1 MKVINSKLA
10 AIGLAAFVF
19 ASCSDSNSDPTGGE
33 TGVKPEVNSVELTAS
48 TPSSV
53 INYKNSTANA
63 RKFFASRG
71 ASATDFV
78 TTMPDFPKK
87 PKVIK
92 ELNAATDLVY
102 SESNPTNTYV
112 IKNNNKLDFTGHKI
126 QGVTIFV
133 SGDCKMTYDESL
145 GGNTIV
151 LAKGASLEYTGT
163 GSMIKA
169 TDKVYGAAS
178 CIIKANKAKK
188 AENATRA
195 DDATTTETATPAESI
210 VVEGQLYAAWEGQG
224 EKDKLHGGFGAVKAS
239 VNPLQKITFKS
250 GAKAFID
257 GSIRATDLTIEDG
270 AVVTATRNILN
281 ATKVDLAGAL
291 KVGGFCKSENLN
303 ITGLLDASDANA
315 VVKVTKQLNLENGS
329 LIKANYV
336 NVTNNTYKGEKD
348 HKVIDKVGEAQ
359 LNLKNGGQIQIADLG
374 VINVNNLTTDNASA
388 AQIELQG
395 DNAVAVIKADN
406 FTNNGDAAINAFAT
420 PGTNSVLLLQMS
432 RCFMGT
438 TQMPSSGDLDIS
450 ASYLDYD
457 KATSGALVE
466 PKDENKEQYGYI
478 LSDEAKKASATPKLD
493 LVASFGENNGMSA
506 SCIQT
511 VGNYVYVSY
520 HTYGNGK
527 TNLKGGLEVLHM
539 ADNKLTGDQ
548 VVNGTV
554 GMDINHV
561 MVDNNKAY
569 IAATDINKG
578 AFLGV
583 VPLENNV
590 YSTNMT
596 QYVLDALN
604 KNNGIDANCVVK
616 YGDNIVMSSTRGY
629 EFYDKE
635 FGHTYF
641 QTTADAKGLA
651 SANSNLYSL
660 LATGKNTTGT
670 VNVFNGIDLRQE
682 KATTTF
688 TTKGNV
694 GPEDGKNTVAVDGTD
709 IYVCQGEEGL
719 VRYNANGDKVWA
731 YKVPTIANQ
740 KSEKFGSVK
749 GYCNGVVISGN
760 YVYVA
765 AGGYGVVVLN
775 KADGKELCHR
785 TAFNGFL
792 ENGKWANPN
801 SANYVTIGQDGYIYV
816 AYGKSRVQVFKLTQ
830 TKK

>member
-19 ASCSDSNSDPTGGE
+19 ASCSDSNSDPTGGD
-33 TGVKPEVNSVELTAS
+33 GVKPEVNSVELTAS

-78 TTMPDFPKK
+78 TTMPDFPTK
-87 PKVIK
+87 PQLIK
-92 ELNAATDLVY
+92 ELTKATDLVF
-102 SESNPTNTYV
+102 SEGNPTNTYI
-112 IKNNNKLDFTGHKI
+112 IKNQKKLDFTGKEI
-126 QGVTIFV
+126 KGVTIFV
-133 SGDCKMTYDESL
+133 SGDCKMTYDKSL

-163 GSMIKA
+163 GSMIQA

-178 CIIKANKAKK
+178 SIIKATN
-188 AENATRA
+188 NN
-195 DDATTTETATPAESI
+195 I
-210 VVEGQLYAAWEGQG
+210 VVEGELYAAWEGQG
-224 EKDKLHGGFGAVKAS
+224 EQDKLHGGFGAVESK
-239 VNPLQKITFKS
+239 VNPTQNITFKS

-257 GSIRATDLTIEDG
+257 GSIRAKNLTIEDG

-303 ITGLLDASDANA
+303 ITGLLDASATNA
-315 VVKVTKQLNLENGS
+315 VVKVTKQLNLEDGS

-336 NVTNNTYKGEKD
+336 NVTDNTYEGTKNDKD
-348 HKVIDKVGEAQ
+348 VVKVGDAQ
-359 LNLKNGGQIQIADLG
+359 LNLKKGGQIQIADLG

-388 AQIELQG
+388 AQIQLQG
-395 DNAVAVIKADN
+395 NDAVAVIKADN
-406 FTNNGDAAINAFAT
+406 FTNNGDATINAFAT

-432 RCFMGT
+432 KCFMGT
-438 TQMPSSGDLDIS
+438 TQMPSSGDLDIT

-457 KATSGALVE
+457 KATSGQLVIR
-466 PKDENKEQYGYI
+466 KDESKEQYGYT
-478 LSDEAKKASATPKLD
+478 LSAEAKNAKATPKLD
-493 LVASFGENNGMSA
+493 LVASFGDNNGMSA

-520 HTYGNGK
+520 HTHGNGK

-539 ADNKLTGDQ
+539 ADNKLVGDQ
-548 VVNGTV
+548 AVQGNTSI
-554 GMDINHV
+554 DINHV

-569 IAATDINKG
+569 IAATDIDKG

-604 KNNGIDANCVVK
+604 KKNGIDANCVVK

-629 EFYDKE
+629 EFYDSN

-651 SANSNLYSL
+651 SANGNLYSL

-670 VNVFNGIDLRQE
+670 VNVFNGIDLRQD
-682 KATTTF
+682 KTTTSF
-688 TTKGNV
+688 TTDGNV

-719 VRYNANGDKVWA
+719 VRYDATGKKVWS
-731 YKVPTIANQ
+731 YKVPVIANQ
-740 KSEKFGSVK
+740 ESEKYGSVK
-749 GYCNGVVISGN
+749 GYCNGVAISGD

-792 ENGKWANPN
+792 ENGKWKNPN

>member
-1 MKVINSKLA
+1 MKVFNSKLA

-19 ASCSDSNSDPTGGE
+19 ASCSDNTSDPTGGE
-33 TGVKPEVNSVELTAS
+33 GVKSEVNSVELTAL

-53 INYKNSTANA
+53 INYKNSTAMA
-63 RKFFASRG
+63 RKFFATRG

-78 TTMPDFPKK
+78 TAMPDFPTKQG
-87 PKVIK
+87 VIK
-92 ELNAATDLVY
+92 DQTKATDLVFD
-102 SESNPTNTYV
+102 ESNPTNTYV
-112 IKNNNKLDFTGHKI
+112 IKHNNKLDFTGKKI
-126 QGVTIFV
+126 QGVTIFI
-133 SGDCKMTYDESL
+133 SGDCKMTYDKSL

-151 LAKGASLEYTGT
+151 LAKGATLEYTGT
-163 GSMIKA
+163 GSMIQA

-178 CIIKANKAKK
+178 SIIKATND
-188 AENATRA
+188 N
-195 DDATTTETATPAESI
+195 I
-210 VVEGQLYAAWEGQG
+210 VVEGELYAAWEGQG
-224 EKDKLHGGFGAVKAS
+224 EEDILHGGFGAVESK
-239 VNPLQKITFKS
+239 VNPTQNITFKS
-250 GAKAFID
+250 GAKAYID
-257 GSIRATDLTIEDG
+257 GSIRAKNLTIEDG

-291 KVGGFCKSENLN
+291 KVGGFCKTGNLN
-303 ITGLLDASDANA
+303 ITGLLDASNANA

-336 NVTNNTYKGEKD
+336 NVTDNTYSGDKGNK
-348 HKVIDKVGEAQ
+348 KVVKVGEAE

-374 VINVNNLTTDNASA
+374 VVNVNNLVTDNASA
-388 AQIELQG
+388 AQIQLQG

-406 FTNNGDAAINAFAT
+406 FTNNGDATINAFAT

-432 RCFMGT
+432 KCFMGT
-438 TQMPSSGDLDIS
+438 TLMPSSGDLDIS

-457 KATSGALVE
+457 KATSGALIE
-466 PKDENKEQYGYI
+466 PKDEDNEQYGYI

-548 VVNGTV
+548 VVNGKA

-590 YSTNMT
+590 YSTTMT
-596 QYVLDALN
+596 QYVLDAVN
-604 KNNGIDANCVVK
+604 KKNGFDANCVVK

-651 SANSNLYSL
+651 SANGNLYSL

-670 VNVFNGIDLRQE
+670 VNVFNGIDLRQD
-682 KATTTF
+682 KTTTSF
-688 TTKGNV
+688 TTDGNV
-694 GPEDGKNTVAVDGTD
+694 GPENGKNTVAVDGTD
-709 IYVCQGEEGL
+709 IYVCQGERGI
-719 VRYNANGDKVWA
+719 VRYNAKGEKVWD
-731 YKVPTIANQ
+731 YTVPTIANQ
-740 KSEKFGSVK
+740 KSEKYGNVK
-749 GYCNGVVISGN
+749 GYCNGVAISGN

-775 KADGKELCHR
+775 KADGKEVCHR

>member
-1 MKVINSKLA
+1 MKVFNSTLA

-19 ASCSDSNSDPTGGE
+19 ASCSDNTSDPTGGD
-33 TGVKPEVNSVELTAS
+33 GVKSEVNSVELTAL

-53 INYKNSTANA
+53 INYKNSTAMA
-63 RKFFASRG
+63 RKFFATRG

-78 TTMPDFPKK
+78 TAMPGFPTK
-87 PKVIK
+87 PNVIK
-92 ELNAATDLVY
+92 ELNGATDLVFN
-102 SESNPTNTYV
+102 ENNPTNTYI
-112 IKNNNKLDFTGHKI
+112 IKNKNKLDFTGREIK
-126 QGVTIFV
+126 GVTIFV
-133 SGDCKMTYDESL
+133 SGDCKMTYDKSL

-151 LAKGASLEYTGT
+151 LEKGATLEYTGT
-163 GSMIKA
+163 GSMIQA

-178 CIIKANKAKK
+178 SIIKATNSNK
-188 AENATRA
+188 N
-195 DDATTTETATPAESI
+195 I
-210 VVEGQLYAAWEGQG
+210 VVEGELYAAWEGQG
-224 EKDKLHGGFGAVKAS
+224 EQDKLHGGFGAVESK
-239 VNPLQKITFKS
+239 VNPTQNITFKS
-250 GAKAFID
+250 GAKAYID
-257 GSIRATDLTIEDG
+257 GSIRAKNLTIEDG

-303 ITGLLDASDANA
+303 ITGLLDATDKNA
-315 VVKVTKQLNLENGS
+315 VVKVTKQLNLEDGS

-336 NVTNNTYKGEKD
+336 NVTDNTYEGTKNDKD
-348 HKVIDKVGEAQ
+348 VVKVGDAQ
-359 LNLKNGGQIQIADLG
+359 LNLKKGGKIEIADLG

-406 FTNNGDAAINAFAT
+406 FTNNGDATINAFAT

-432 RCFMGT
+432 KCFMGT

-457 KATSGALVE
+457 KATSGQLVIR
-466 PKDENKEQYGYI
+466 KDETKEQYGYT
-478 LSDEAKKASATPKLD
+478 LSEEAKNASATPKLD
-493 LVASFGENNGMSA
+493 LVASFGNNNGMSA

-539 ADNKLTGDQ
+539 ENNKLVSDQ
-548 VVNGTV
+548 AVNGTT
-554 GMDINHV
+554 GLDINHV

-569 IAATDINKG
+569 IAATDIDKG

-590 YSTNMT
+590 YSTTMT
-596 QYVLDALN
+596 QYVLDAVN
-604 KNNGIDANCVVK
+604 KKNGIDANCVVK

-651 SANSNLYSL
+651 SANGNLYSL

-719 VRYNANGDKVWA
+719 VRYNANGEKVWS
-731 YKVPTIANQ
+731 YKVPTIANTN
-740 KSEKFGSVK
+740 SEKYGNVK
-749 GYCNGVVISGN
+749 GYCNGVAISGD

-775 KADGKELCHR
+775 KKDGTELCHR
-785 TAFNGFL
+785 IAFNGFL

>member
-19 ASCSDSNSDPTGGE
+19 ASCSDSNSDPTGGD
-33 TGVKPEVNSVELTAS
+33 GVKPEVNSVELTAS

-53 INYKNSTANA
+53 INYKNSTAMA

-78 TTMPDFPKK
+78 NAMPAFPTK
-87 PKVIK
+87 PSLIK
-92 ELNAATDLVY
+92 ELNAATDLVFN
-102 SESNPTNTYV
+102 ESNPTNTYV
-112 IKNNNKLDFTGHKI
+112 IKNQKKLDFTGREIK
-126 QGVTIFV
+126 GVTIFV
-133 SGDCKMTYDESL
+133 SGDCKMTYDKSL

-163 GSMIKA
+163 GSMIQA

-178 CIIKANKAKK
+178 SIIKATGN
-188 AENATRA
+188 NN
-195 DDATTTETATPAESI
+195 I
-210 VVEGQLYAAWEGQG
+210 VVEGELYASWEGQG
-224 EKDKLHGGFGAVKAS
+224 EEDMLHGGFGAVESK
-239 VNPLQKITFKS
+239 VNPTQNITFKS
-250 GAKAFID
+250 GAKAYID
-257 GSIRATDLTIEDG
+257 GSIRAKNLTIEDG

-303 ITGLLDASDANA
+303 ITGLLDASATNA
-315 VVKVTKQLNLENGS
+315 VVKVTKQLNLEDGS

-336 NVTNNTYKGEKD
+336 NVTDNTYEGTKNDKD
-348 HKVIDKVGEAQ
+348 VVKVGDAQ
-359 LNLKNGGQIQIADLG
+359 LNLKKGGQIQIADLG

-388 AQIELQG
+388 AQIQLQG
-395 DNAVAVIKADN
+395 NDAVAVIKADN
-406 FTNNGDAAINAFAT
+406 FTNNGDATINAFAT

-432 RCFMGT
+432 KCFMGT
-438 TQMPSSGDLDIS
+438 TQMPSSGDLDIT

-457 KATSGALVE
+457 KATSGQLVIR
-466 PKDENKEQYGYI
+466 KDESKEQYGYT
-478 LSDEAKKASATPKLD
+478 LSAEAKNAKATPKLD
-493 LVASFGENNGMSA
+493 LVASFGDNNGMSA

-520 HTYGNGK
+520 HTHGNGK

-539 ADNKLTGDQ
+539 ADNKLVGDQ
-548 VVNGTV
+548 AVQGNTSI
-554 GMDINHV
+554 DINHV

-569 IAATDINKG
+569 IAATDIDKG

-604 KNNGIDANCVVK
+604 KKNGIDANCVVK

-629 EFYDKE
+629 EFYDSN

-651 SANSNLYSL
+651 SANGNLYSL

-670 VNVFNGIDLRQE
+670 VNVFNGIDLRQD
-682 KATTTF
+682 KTTTSF
-688 TTKGNV
+688 TTDGNV

-719 VRYNANGDKVWA
+719 VRYDANGKKVWS
-731 YKVPTIANQ
+731 YKVPVIANQ
-740 KSEKFGSVK
+740 KSEKYGNVK
-749 GYCNGVVISGN
+749 GYCNGVAISGD

-792 ENGKWANPN
+792 ENGKWKNPN

>member
-19 ASCSDSNSDPTGGE
+19 ASCSDSNSDPTGGD
-33 TGVKPEVNSVELTAS
+33 GVKPEVNSVELTAS

-78 TTMPDFPKK
+78 TTMPDFPTK
-87 PKVIK
+87 PQLIK
-92 ELNAATDLVY
+92 ELTKATDLVF
-102 SESNPTNTYV
+102 SEGNPTNTYI
-112 IKNNNKLDFTGHKI
+112 IKNQKKLDFTGKEI
-126 QGVTIFV
+126 KGVTIFV
-133 SGDCKMTYDESL
+133 SGDCKMTYDKSL

-163 GSMIKA
+163 GSMIQA

-178 CIIKANKAKK
+178 SIIKATN
-188 AENATRA
+188 NN
-195 DDATTTETATPAESI
+195 I
-210 VVEGQLYAAWEGQG
+210 VVEGELYASWEGQG
-224 EKDKLHGGFGAVKAS
+224 EEDMLHGGFGAVESK
-239 VNPLQKITFKS
+239 VNPTQNITFKS
-250 GAKAFID
+250 GAKAYID
-257 GSIRATDLTIEDG
+257 GSIRAKNLTIEDG

-303 ITGLLDASDANA
+303 ITGLLDASATNA
-315 VVKVTKQLNLENGS
+315 VVKVTKQLNLEDGS

-336 NVTNNTYKGEKD
+336 NVTDNTYEGTKNDKD
-348 HKVIDKVGEAQ
+348 VVKVGDAQ
-359 LNLKNGGQIQIADLG
+359 LNLKKGGQIQIADLG

-388 AQIELQG
+388 AQIQLQG
-395 DNAVAVIKADN
+395 NDAVAVIKADN
-406 FTNNGDAAINAFAT
+406 FTNNGDATINAFAT

-432 RCFMGT
+432 KCFMGT
-438 TQMPSSGDLDIS
+438 TQMPSSGDLDIT

-457 KATSGALVE
+457 KATSGQLVIR
-466 PKDENKEQYGYI
+466 KDESKEQYGYT
-478 LSDEAKKASATPKLD
+478 LSAEAKNAKATPKLD
-493 LVASFGENNGMSA
+493 LVASFGDNNGMSA

-520 HTYGNGK
+520 HTHGNGK

-539 ADNKLTGDQ
+539 ADNKLVGDQ
-548 VVNGTV
+548 AVQGNTSI
-554 GMDINHV
+554 DINHV

-569 IAATDINKG
+569 IAATDIDKG

-604 KNNGIDANCVVK
+604 KKNGIDANCVVK

-629 EFYDKE
+629 EFYDSN

-651 SANSNLYSL
+651 SANGNLYSL

-670 VNVFNGIDLRQE
+670 VNVFNGIDLRQD
-682 KATTTF
+682 KTTTSF
-688 TTKGNV
+688 TTDGNV

-719 VRYNANGDKVWA
+719 VRYDANGKKVWS
-731 YKVPTIANQ
+731 YKVPVIANQ
-740 KSEKFGSVK
+740 KSEKYGNVK
-749 GYCNGVVISGN
+749 GYCNGVAISGD

-792 ENGKWANPN
+792 ENGKWKNPN

>member
-19 ASCSDSNSDPTGGE
+19 ASCSDSNSDPTGGD
-33 TGVKPEVNSVELTAS
+33 GVKPEVNSVELTAS

-53 INYKNSTANA
+53 INYKNSTAMA
-63 RKFFASRG
+63 RKFFATRG
-71 ASATDFV
+71 ASATNFV
-78 TTMPDFPKK
+78 TAMPDFPTK
-87 PKVIK
+87 PNVIK
-92 ELNAATDLVY
+92 ELNAATDLIY
-102 SESNPTNTYV
+102 SKDNPTNTYV
-112 IKNNNKLDFTGHKI
+112 IKNQNKLDFTGKKI
-126 QGVTIFV
+126 QGVTIFI
-133 SGDCKMTYDESL
+133 SGDCKMTYNESL

-151 LAKGASLEYTGT
+151 LAKGAILEYTGT
-163 GSMIKA
+163 GSMIQA

-178 CIIKANKAKK
+178 SIIKATNS
-188 AENATRA
+188 NNN
-195 DDATTTETATPAESI
+195 I
-210 VVEGQLYAAWEGQG
+210 VVEGELYASWEGQG
-224 EKDKLHGGFGAVKAS
+224 EENILHGGFGAVESK
-239 VNPLQKITFKS
+239 VNPTQNITFKS
-250 GAKAFID
+250 GAKAYID
-257 GSIRATDLTIEDG
+257 GSIRAKNLTIEDG

-303 ITGLLDASDANA
+303 ITGLLDASKANA

-374 VINVNNLTTDNASA
+374 VINVNNLVTDNASA

-395 DNAVAVIKADN
+395 KDAVAVIKADN
-406 FTNNGDAAINAFAT
+406 FTNNGDATIKAFAT

-432 RCFMGT
+432 KCFMGT

-457 KATSGALVE
+457 KATDGALVE
-466 PKDENKEQYGYI
+466 RKDEANEQYGYI
-478 LSDEAKKASATPKLD
+478 LSKDAKNAKATPKLD
-493 LVASFGENNGMSA
+493 LVASFGDNNGMSA

-520 HTYGNGK
+520 HTHGNGK

-539 ADNKLTGDQ
+539 ADNKLVGDQ
-548 VVNGTV
+548 AVQGNTSI
-554 GMDINHV
+554 DINHV
-561 MVDNNKAY
+561 MVDNNNAY

-604 KNNGIDANCVVK
+604 KKNGIDANCVVK

-629 EFYDKE
+629 EFYDSN

-651 SANSNLYSL
+651 SANGNLYSL

-670 VNVFNGIDLRQE
+670 VNVFNGIDLSQG

-688 TTKGNV
+688 TTNGNV

-719 VRYNANGDKVWA
+719 VRYDANGKKVWS
-731 YKVPTIANQ
+731 YKVPVIANQ
-740 KSEKFGSVK
+740 KSEKYGNVK
-749 GYCNGVVISGN
+749 GYCNGVAISGN

-792 ENGKWANPN
+792 ENSKWANPN

-830 TKK
+830 TKH

>member
-1 MKVINSKLA
+1 MKVFNSTLA

-19 ASCSDSNSDPTGGE
+19 ASCSDNTSDPTGGE
-33 TGVKPEVNSVELTAS
+33 GVKSEVNSVELTAL

-53 INYKNSTANA
+53 INYKNSTAMA
-63 RKFFASRG
+63 RKFFATRG

-78 TTMPDFPKK
+78 TAMPDFPTK
-87 PKVIK
+87 PGVIK
-92 ELNAATDLVY
+92 GLPKATDLVFN
-102 SESNPTNTYV
+102 ESNPTNTY
-112 IKNNNKLDFTGHKI
+112 IIENQNKLDFTGKKI

-133 SGDCKMTYDESL
+133 KGDCKMTYDKSL

-151 LAKGASLEYTGT
+151 LAKGATLEYTGT
-163 GSMIKA
+163 GSMIQA

-178 CIIKANKAKK
+178 SIIKATNSNK
-188 AENATRA
+188 N
-195 DDATTTETATPAESI
+195 I
-210 VVEGQLYAAWEGQG
+210 VVEGELYASWEGQG
-224 EKDKLHGGFGAVKAS
+224 EEDILHGGFGAVESK
-239 VNPLQKITFKS
+239 VNPTQNITFKS

-257 GSIRATDLTIEDG
+257 GSIRAKNLTIEDG

-291 KVGGFCKSENLN
+291 KVGGFCKTGNLN
-303 ITGLLDASDANA
+303 ITGLLDASNANA

-336 NVTNNTYKGEKD
+336 NVTDNTYSGDKGNK
-348 HKVIDKVGEAQ
+348 KVVKVGEAE

-374 VINVNNLTTDNASA
+374 VVNVNNLVTDNASA
-388 AQIELQG
+388 AQIQLQG

-406 FTNNGDAAINAFAT
+406 FTNNGDATINAFAT

-432 RCFMGT
+432 KCFIGT
-438 TQMPSSGDLDIS
+438 TLMPSSGDLDIS

-457 KATSGALVE
+457 KATSGALIE
-466 PKDENKEQYGYI
+466 PKDEDNEQYGYI

-548 VVNGTV
+548 VVNGKA

-590 YSTNMT
+590 YSTTMT
-596 QYVLDALN
+596 QYVLDAVN
-604 KNNGIDANCVVK
+604 KKNGFDANCVVK

-651 SANSNLYSL
+651 SANGNLYSL

-670 VNVFNGIDLRQE
+670 VNVFNGIDLRQD
-682 KATTTF
+682 KTTTSF
-688 TTKGNV
+688 TTDGNV
-694 GPEDGKNTVAVDGTD
+694 GPENGKNTVAVDGTD
-709 IYVCQGEEGL
+709 IYVCQGERGI
-719 VRYNANGDKVWA
+719 VRYNANGEKVWD
-731 YKVPTIANQ
+731 YTVPTIANQ
-740 KSEKFGSVK
+740 KSEKYGNVK
-749 GYCNGVVISGN
+749 GYCNGVAISGN

-775 KADGKELCHR
+775 KADGKEVCHR

>member
-19 ASCSDSNSDPTGGE
+19 ASCSDSNSDPTGGD
-33 TGVKPEVNSVELTAS
+33 GVKPEVNSVELTAS

-53 INYKNSTANA
+53 INYKNSTAMA

-78 TTMPDFPKK
+78 TAMPDFPTK
-87 PKVIK
+87 PQLIK
-92 ELNAATDLVY
+92 ELTKATDLVF
-102 SESNPTNTYV
+102 SEGNPTNTYI
-112 IKNNNKLDFTGHKI
+112 IKNQKKLDFTGKEI
-126 QGVTIFV
+126 KGVTIFV
-133 SGDCKMTYDESL
+133 SGDCKMTYDKSL

-163 GSMIKA
+163 GSMIQA

-178 CIIKANKAKK
+178 SIIKATN
-188 AENATRA
+188 NN
-195 DDATTTETATPAESI
+195 I
-210 VVEGQLYAAWEGQG
+210 VVEGELYAAWEGQG
-224 EKDKLHGGFGAVKAS
+224 EEDMLHGGFGAVESK
-239 VNPLQKITFKS
+239 VNPTQNITFKS
-250 GAKAFID
+250 GAKAYID
-257 GSIRATDLTIEDG
+257 GSIRAKNLTIEDG

-303 ITGLLDASDANA
+303 ITGLLDASATNA
-315 VVKVTKQLNLENGS
+315 VVKVTKQLNLEDGS

-336 NVTNNTYKGEKD
+336 NVTDNTYEGTKNDKD
-348 HKVIDKVGEAQ
+348 VVKVGDAQ
-359 LNLKNGGQIQIADLG
+359 LNLKKGGQIQIADLG

-388 AQIELQG
+388 AQIQLQG
-395 DNAVAVIKADN
+395 NDAVAVIKADN
-406 FTNNGDAAINAFAT
+406 FTNNGDATINAFAT

-432 RCFMGT
+432 KCFMGT
-438 TQMPSSGDLDIS
+438 TQMPSSGDLDIT

-457 KATSGALVE
+457 KATSGQLVIR
-466 PKDENKEQYGYI
+466 KDESKEQYGYT
-478 LSDEAKKASATPKLD
+478 LSAEAKNAKATPKLD
-493 LVASFGENNGMSA
+493 LVASFGDNNGMSA

-520 HTYGNGK
+520 HTHGNGK

-539 ADNKLTGDQ
+539 ADNKLVGDQ
-548 VVNGTV
+548 AVQGNTSI
-554 GMDINHV
+554 DINHV

-569 IAATDINKG
+569 IAATDIDKG

-604 KNNGIDANCVVK
+604 KKNGIDANCVVK

-651 SANSNLYSL
+651 SANGNLYSL

-670 VNVFNGIDLRQE
+670 VNVFNGIDLRQD
-682 KATTTF
+682 KTTTSF
-688 TTKGNV
+688 TTDGNV
-694 GPEDGKNTVAVDGTD
+694 GPEDGKNTVAADGTD

-719 VRYNANGDKVWA
+719 VRYDANGKKVWS
-731 YKVPTIANQ
+731 YKVPVIANQ
-740 KSEKFGSVK
+740 ESEKYGSVK
-749 GYCNGVVISGN
+749 GYCNGVAIGGD

-792 ENGKWANPN
+792 ENGKWKNPN

>member
-1 MKVINSKLA
+1 MKVFNSKLA

-19 ASCSDSNSDPTGGE
+19 ASCSDNTSDPAGGD
-33 TGVKPEVNSVELTAS
+33 GVKSEVNSVELTAL

-53 INYKNSTANA
+53 INYKNSTAMA
-63 RKFFASRG
+63 RKFFATRG

-78 TTMPDFPKK
+78 TAMPDFPTK
-87 PKVIK
+87 PGVIK
-92 ELNAATDLVY
+92 DLPKATDLVFN
-102 SESNPTNTYV
+102 ESNPTNTYI
-112 IKNNNKLDFTGHKI
+112 IKNKKKLDFTGKKI

-133 SGDCKMTYDESL
+133 SGDCKMTYDKSL

-151 LAKGASLEYTGT
+151 LAKGATLEYTGT
-163 GSMIKA
+163 GSMIQA

-178 CIIKANKAKK
+178 SKI
-188 AENATRA
+188 NATN
-195 DDATTTETATPAESI
+195 SNNNI
-210 VVEGQLYAAWEGQG
+210 VVEGELYASWEGQG
-224 EKDKLHGGFGAVKAS
+224 EEDILHGGFGAVESK
-239 VNPLQKITFKS
+239 VNPTQNITFKS
-250 GAKAFID
+250 GAKAYID
-257 GSIRATDLTIEDG
+257 GSIRAKNLTIEDG

-291 KVGGFCKSENLN
+291 KVGGFCKTGNLN
-303 ITGLLDASDANA
+303 ITGLLDASNANA

-336 NVTNNTYKGEKD
+336 NVTDNTYSGDKGNK
-348 HKVIDKVGEAQ
+348 KVVKVGEAE
-359 LNLKNGGQIQIADLG
+359 LNLKKGGQIQIADLG
-374 VINVNNLTTDNASA
+374 VVNVNNLVTDNASA
-388 AQIELQG
+388 AQIQLQG

-406 FTNNGDAAINAFAT
+406 FTNNGDATINAFAT

-432 RCFMGT
+432 KCFMGT
-438 TQMPSSGDLDIS
+438 TLMPSSGDLDIS

-466 PKDENKEQYGYI
+466 PKDEDNEQYGYI

-548 VVNGTV
+548 VVNGKA

-590 YSTNMT
+590 YSTTMT

-604 KNNGIDANCVVK
+604 KKNGFDANCVVK

-651 SANSNLYSL
+651 SANGNLYSL
-660 LATGKNTTGT
+660 LATGKNTTGI
-670 VNVFNGIDLRQE
+670 VNVFNGIDLRQD
-682 KATTTF
+682 KATKTF
-688 TTKGNV
+688 TTDGNV
-694 GPEDGKNTVAVDGTD
+694 GPENGKNTVAVDGTD
-709 IYVCQGEEGL
+709 IYVCQGERGI
-719 VRYNANGDKVWA
+719 VRYNANGEKVWD
-731 YKVPTIANQ
+731 YTVPTIANQ
-740 KSEKFGSVK
+740 KSEKYGNVK
-749 GYCNGVVISGN
+749 GYCNGVAISGN

-775 KADGKELCHR
+775 KADGKEVCHR

>member
-1 MKVINSKLA
+1 MKVFNSTLA

-19 ASCSDSNSDPTGGE
+19 ASCSDNTSDPTGGD
-33 TGVKPEVNSVELTAS
+33 GVKSEVNSVELTAL

-53 INYKNSTANA
+53 INYKNSTAMA
-63 RKFFASRG
+63 RKFFATRG

-78 TTMPDFPKK
+78 TAMPGFPTK

-92 ELNAATDLVY
+92 DLTKATDLVFD
-102 SESNPTNTYV
+102 ESNPTNTYI
-112 IKNNNKLDFTGHKI
+112 IKNQYKLDFTGHKI

-133 SGDCKMTYDESL
+133 SGDCKMTYDKSL

-151 LAKGASLEYTGT
+151 LAKGATLEYTGT
-163 GSMIKA
+163 GSMIQA

-178 CIIKANKAKK
+178 SKIKATNSNK
-188 AENATRA
+188 N
-195 DDATTTETATPAESI
+195 I
-210 VVEGQLYAAWEGQG
+210 VVEGELYASWEGQG
-224 EKDKLHGGFGAVKAS
+224 EEDILHGGFGAVESK
-239 VNPLQKITFKS
+239 VNPTQNITFKS
-250 GAKAFID
+250 GAKAYID
-257 GSIRATDLTIEDG
+257 GSIRAKNLTIEDG

-291 KVGGFCKSENLN
+291 KVGGFCKTGNLN
-303 ITGLLDASDANA
+303 ITGLLDASNANA

-336 NVTNNTYKGEKD
+336 NVTDNTYSGDKGNK
-348 HKVIDKVGEAQ
+348 KVVKVGEAE
-359 LNLKNGGQIQIADLG
+359 LNLKKGGQIQIADLG
-374 VINVNNLTTDNASA
+374 VVNVNNLVTDNASD
-388 AQIELQG
+388 AQIKLQG

-406 FTNNGDAAINAFAT
+406 FTNNGDATINAFAT

-432 RCFMGT
+432 KCFMGT
-438 TQMPSSGDLDIS
+438 TLMPSSGDLDIS

-457 KATSGALVE
+457 KATSGALIE
-466 PKDENKEQYGYI
+466 PKDEDNEQYGYI

-548 VVNGTV
+548 VVNGKA

-590 YSTNMT
+590 YSTTMT
-596 QYVLDALN
+596 QYVLDAVN
-604 KNNGIDANCVVK
+604 KKNGFDANCVVK

-651 SANSNLYSL
+651 SANGNLYSL

-670 VNVFNGIDLRQE
+670 VNVFNGIDLRQD
-682 KATTTF
+682 KTTTSF
-688 TTKGNV
+688 TTDGNV
-694 GPEDGKNTVAVDGTD
+694 GPENGKNTVAVDGTD
-709 IYVCQGEEGL
+709 IYVCQGERGI
-719 VRYNANGDKVWA
+719 VRYNAKGEKVWD
-731 YKVPTIANQ
+731 YTVPTIANQ
-740 KSEKFGSVK
+740 KSEKYGNVK
-749 GYCNGVVISGN
+749 GYCNGVAISGN

-775 KADGKELCHR
+775 KADGKEVCHR

>member
-19 ASCSDSNSDPTGGE
+19 ASCSDSNSDPTGGD
-33 TGVKPEVNSVELTAS
+33 GVKPEVNSVELTAS

-78 TTMPDFPKK
+78 TTMPDFPTK
-87 PKVIK
+87 PQLIK
-92 ELNAATDLVY
+92 ELTKATDLVF
-102 SESNPTNTYV
+102 SEGNPTNTYI
-112 IKNNNKLDFTGHKI
+112 IKNQKKLDFTGKEI
-126 QGVTIFV
+126 KGVTIFV
-133 SGDCKMTYDESL
+133 SGDCKMTYDKSL

-163 GSMIKA
+163 GSMIQA

-178 CIIKANKAKK
+178 SIIKATN
-188 AENATRA
+188 NN
-195 DDATTTETATPAESI
+195 I
-210 VVEGQLYAAWEGQG
+210 VVEGELYAAWEGQG
-224 EKDKLHGGFGAVKAS
+224 EQDKLHGGFGAVESK
-239 VNPLQKITFKS
+239 VNPTQNITFKS

-257 GSIRATDLTIEDG
+257 GSIRAKNLTIEDG

-291 KVGGFCKSENLN
+291 KVGGFCKTGDLN
-303 ITGLLDASDANA
+303 ITGLLDATGENA

-374 VINVNNLTTDNASA
+374 VINVNNLVTDNASA
-388 AQIELQG
+388 AQIQLQG

-406 FTNNGDAAINAFAT
+406 FTNNGDATINAFAT

-432 RCFMGT
+432 KCFMGT

-457 KATSGALVE
+457 KATDGALVE
-466 PKDENKEQYGYI
+466 RKDEANEQYGYI
-478 LSDEAKKASATPKLD
+478 LSKDAKNAKATPKLD

-520 HTYGNGK
+520 HTHGNGK

-539 ADNKLTGDQ
+539 ADNKLVGDQ
-548 VVNGTV
+548 AVQGNTSI
-554 GMDINHV
+554 DINHV

-569 IAATDINKG
+569 IAATDIDKG

-604 KNNGIDANCVVK
+604 KKNGFDANCVVK

-629 EFYDKE
+629 EFYDNE

-641 QTTADAKGLA
+641 ETTADAKGLA
-651 SANSNLYSL
+651 SANGNLYSL

-670 VNVFNGIDLRQE
+670 VNVFNGIDLRQD
-682 KATTTF
+682 KATKTF
-688 TTKGNV
+688 TTNGNV

-719 VRYNANGDKVWA
+719 VRYDANGDKVWA

-740 KSEKFGSVK
+740 ESEKYGSVK
-749 GYCNGVVISGN
+749 GYCNGVAISGD

-775 KADGKELCHR
+775 KADGKEHCHR

-792 ENGKWANPN
+792 ENGKWKNPN

>member
-1 MKVINSKLA
+1 MKVFNSTLA

-19 ASCSDSNSDPTGGE
+19 ASCSDNTSDPTGGD
-33 TGVKPEVNSVELTAS
+33 GVKSEVNSVELTAL

-53 INYKNSTANA
+53 INYKNSTAMA
-63 RKFFASRG
+63 RKFFATRG

-78 TTMPDFPKK
+78 TAMPGFPTK
-87 PKVIK
+87 PNVIK
-92 ELNAATDLVY
+92 ELNATTDLVFN
-102 SESNPTNTYV
+102 ENNPTNTYI
-112 IKNNNKLDFTGHKI
+112 IKNKHKFDFTGKEI
-126 QGVTIFV
+126 KGVTIFV
-133 SGDCKMTYDESL
+133 SGDCKMTYDKSL

-151 LAKGASLEYTGT
+151 LEKGATLEYTGT
-163 GSMIKA
+163 GSMIQP

-178 CIIKANKAKK
+178 SAIKATN
-188 AENATRA
+188 NN
-195 DDATTTETATPAESI
+195 I
-210 VVEGQLYAAWEGQG
+210 VIEGELYAAWEGQG
-224 EKDKLHGGFGAVKAS
+224 EQDKLHGGFGAVESK
-239 VNPLQKITFKS
+239 VNPTQNITFKS
-250 GAKAFID
+250 GAKAYID
-257 GSIRATDLTIEDG
+257 GSIRAKNLTIEDG

-303 ITGLLDASDANA
+303 ITGLLDASNANA
-315 VVKVTKQLNLENGS
+315 VVKVTKQLNLEDGS

-336 NVTNNTYKGEKD
+336 NVTDNTYSGDKGNK
-348 HKVIDKVGEAQ
+348 KVVKVGDAQ
-359 LNLKNGGQIQIADLG
+359 LNLKKGGQIQIANLG
-374 VINVNNLTTDNASA
+374 VINVNNLVTDNASA
-388 AQIELQG
+388 AQIQLQG

-406 FTNNGDAAINAFAT
+406 FTNNGDATINAFAT

-432 RCFMGT
+432 KCFMGT

-466 PKDENKEQYGYI
+466 PKDEDNEQYGYI
-478 LSDEAKKASATPKLD
+478 LSEEAKKASATPKLD
-493 LVASFGENNGMSA
+493 LVASFGDNNGMSA

-548 VVNGTV
+548 VVNGKA

-590 YSTNMT
+590 YSTTMT

-604 KNNGIDANCVVK
+604 KKNKIDANCVVK

-629 EFYDKE
+629 EFYDNE

-651 SANSNLYSL
+651 SANGNLYSL

-670 VNVFNGIDLRQE
+670 VNVFNGIDLRQD
-682 KATTTF
+682 KATKSF
-688 TTKGNV
+688 TTNGNV

-709 IYVCQGEEGL
+709 IYVCQGERGI
-719 VRYNANGDKVWA
+719 VRYNANGEKVWD
-731 YKVPTIANQ
+731 YTVPTIANQ
-740 KSEKFGSVK
+740 KSEKYGNVK
-749 GYCNGVVISGN
+749 GYCNGVAISGN

-775 KADGKELCHR
+775 KADGKEVCHR

>member
-19 ASCSDSNSDPTGGE
+19 ASCSDSNSDPTGGD
-33 TGVKPEVNSVELTAS
+33 GVKPEVNSVELTAS

-53 INYKNSTANA
+53 INYKNSTAMA
-63 RKFFASRG
+63 RKFFATRG
-71 ASATDFV
+71 ASATNFV
-78 TTMPDFPKK
+78 TAMPDFPTK
-87 PKVIK
+87 PNVIK
-92 ELNAATDLVY
+92 ELNAATDLIY
-102 SESNPTNTYV
+102 SKDNPTNTYV
-112 IKNNNKLDFTGHKI
+112 IKNQNKLDFTGKKI
-126 QGVTIFV
+126 QGVTIFI
-133 SGDCKMTYDESL
+133 SGDCKMTYNESL

-151 LAKGASLEYTGT
+151 LAKGAILEYTGT
-163 GSMIKA
+163 GSMIQA

-178 CIIKANKAKK
+178 SIIKATNS
-188 AENATRA
+188 NNN
-195 DDATTTETATPAESI
+195 I
-210 VVEGQLYAAWEGQG
+210 VVEGELYASWEGQG
-224 EKDKLHGGFGAVKAS
+224 EENILHGGFGAVESK
-239 VNPLQKITFKS
+239 VNPTQNITFKS
-250 GAKAFID
+250 GAKAYID
-257 GSIRATDLTIEDG
+257 GSIRAKNLTIEDG

-303 ITGLLDASDANA
+303 ITGLLDASNANA

-374 VINVNNLTTDNASA
+374 VINVNNLVTDNASA

-395 DNAVAVIKADN
+395 KDAVAVIKADN
-406 FTNNGDAAINAFAT
+406 FTNNGDATIKAFAT

-432 RCFMGT
+432 KCFMGT

-457 KATSGALVE
+457 KATDGALVE
-466 PKDENKEQYGYI
+466 RKDEANEQYGYI
-478 LSDEAKKASATPKLD
+478 LSKDAKNAKATPKLD
-493 LVASFGENNGMSA
+493 LVASFGDNNGMSA

-520 HTYGNGK
+520 HTHGNGK

-539 ADNKLTGDQ
+539 ADNQLVGDQ
-548 VVNGTV
+548 AVNGNTEL
-554 GMDINHV
+554 DINHV

-590 YSTNMT
+590 YSTTMT

-604 KNNGIDANCVVK
+604 KKNGIDANCVVK

-629 EFYDKE
+629 EFYDSN

-651 SANSNLYSL
+651 SANGNLYSL

-670 VNVFNGIDLRQE
+670 VNVFNGIDLSQG

-688 TTKGNV
+688 TTNGNV

-719 VRYNANGDKVWA
+719 VRYDANGKKVWS
-731 YKVPTIANQ
+731 YKVPVIANQ
-740 KSEKFGSVK
+740 NSEKYGSVK
-749 GYCNGVVISGN
+749 GNCNGVAISGN

-775 KADGKELCHR
+775 KKDGTELCHR

-792 ENGKWANPN
+792 ENGKWAKAN

-830 TKK
+830 TKNNS

>member
-19 ASCSDSNSDPTGGE
+19 ASCSDSNSDPTGGD
-33 TGVKPEVNSVELTAS
+33 GVKPEVNSVELTAS

-53 INYKNSTANA
+53 INYKNSTAMA
-63 RKFFASRG
+63 RKFFATRG

-78 TTMPDFPKK
+78 TAMPGFPTK
-87 PKVIK
+87 PNVIK

-102 SESNPTNTYV
+102 SESNPTNTYI

-178 CIIKANKAKK
+178 CIIKATNS
-188 AENATRA
+188 NNN
-195 DDATTTETATPAESI
+195 I
-210 VVEGQLYAAWEGQG
+210 VVEGELYAAWEGQG
-224 EKDKLHGGFGAVKAS
+224 KQDLLHGGFGGVESK
-239 VNPLQKITFKS
+239 VNPTQNITFKS
-250 GAKAFID
+250 GAKAYID
-257 GSIRATDLTIEDG
+257 GSIRAKNLTIEDG

-291 KVGGFCKSENLN
+291 KVGGFCKSEDLN
-303 ITGLLDASDANA
+303 ITGLLDATGENA
-315 VVKVTKQLNLENGS
+315 VVKVTKQLNLEDGS
-329 LIKANYV
+329 LIKASYV

-348 HKVIDKVGEAQ
+348 NKVIDKVGEAQ
-359 LNLKNGGQIQIADLG
+359 LNLKKGGQIQIADLG
-374 VINVNNLTTDNASA
+374 VINVNNLTTDNASTG
-388 AQIELQG
+388 QIELQG
-395 DNAVAVIKADN
+395 KDAVAVIKADK
-406 FTNNGDAAINAFAT
+406 FTNNGDATINAFAT

-432 RCFMGT
+432 KCFMGD

-457 KATSGALVE
+457 KATDGALIE
-466 PKDENKEQYGYI
+466 RKDEANEQYGYK
-478 LSDEAKKASATPKLD
+478 LSDEAKKAKATPKLD
-493 LVASFGENNGMSA
+493 LVASFGDNNGMSA

-520 HTYGNGK
+520 HTHGNGHE
-527 TNLKGGLEVLHM
+527 NLKGGLEVLHM
-539 ADNKLTGDQ
+539 ADNQLVGDQ
-548 VVNGTV
+548 AVQGNTSI
-554 GMDINHV
+554 DINHV
-561 MVDNNKAY
+561 MIDNNNAY
-569 IAATDINKG
+569 IAATDLNKG

-604 KNNGIDANCVVK
+604 KKNGIDANCVVK

-629 EFYDKE
+629 EFYDNE

-651 SANSNLYSL
+651 SANGNLYSL

-670 VNVFNGIDLRQE
+670 VNVFNGIDLRQD
-682 KATTTF
+682 KATKTF
-688 TTKGNV
+688 ATNGNV

-709 IYVCQGEEGL
+709 IYVCQGENGL
-719 VRYNANGDKVWA
+719 VRYDANGKKVWA
-731 YKVPTIANQ
+731 YEVPAIHNQ
-740 KSEKFGSVK
+740 KSEKNGNVK
-749 GYCNGVVISGN
+749 GYCNGVAISGN

>member
-1 MKVINSKLA
+1 MKVFNSTLA

-19 ASCSDSNSDPTGGE
+19 ASCSDNTSDPTGGD
-33 TGVKPEVNSVELTAS
+33 GVKSEVNSVELTAL

-53 INYKNSTANA
+53 INYKNSTAMA
-63 RKFFASRG
+63 RKFFATRG

-78 TTMPDFPKK
+78 TAMPAFPTK

-92 ELNAATDLVY
+92 DLTKATDLVFD
-102 SESNPTNTYV
+102 ESNPTNTYI
-112 IKNNNKLDFTGHKI
+112 IKNQYKLDFTGHKI

-133 SGDCKMTYDESL
+133 SGDCKMTYDKSL

-151 LAKGASLEYTGT
+151 LAKGATLEYTGT
-163 GSMIKA
+163 GSMIQA

-178 CIIKANKAKK
+178 SAIKATND
-188 AENATRA
+188 N
-195 DDATTTETATPAESI
+195 I
-210 VVEGQLYAAWEGQG
+210 VVEGELYAAWEGQG
-224 EKDKLHGGFGAVKAS
+224 EQEILHGGFGAVESK
-239 VNPLQKITFKS
+239 VNPTQNITFKS
-250 GAKAFID
+250 GAKAYID
-257 GSIRATDLTIEDG
+257 GSIRAKNLTIEDG

-291 KVGGFCKSENLN
+291 KVGGFCKTGNLN
-303 ITGLLDASDANA
+303 ITGLLDASNANA
-315 VVKVTKQLNLENGS
+315 VVKVTKQLNLEDGS

-336 NVTNNTYKGEKD
+336 NVTDNTYSGDKGNK
-348 HKVIDKVGEAQ
+348 KVVKVGEAE
-359 LNLKNGGQIQIADLG
+359 LNLKKGGQIQIADLG
-374 VINVNNLTTDNASA
+374 VINVNNLVTDNASA
-388 AQIELQG
+388 AQIQLQG

-406 FTNNGDAAINAFAT
+406 FTNNGDATINAFAT

-432 RCFMGT
+432 KCFMGT
-438 TQMPSSGDLDIS
+438 TLMPSSGDLDIS

-457 KATSGALVE
+457 KATSGALIE
-466 PKDENKEQYGYI
+466 PKDEDNEQYGYI

-548 VVNGTV
+548 VVNGKA

-590 YSTNMT
+590 YSTTMT
-596 QYVLDALN
+596 QYVLDAVN
-604 KNNGIDANCVVK
+604 KKNGFDANCVVK

-651 SANSNLYSL
+651 SANGSLYSL
-660 LATGKNTTGT
+660 LAKGNNTTGT
-670 VNVFNGIDLRQE
+670 VNVFNGIDLRQD
-682 KATTTF
+682 KTTTSF
-688 TTKGNV
+688 TTDGNV
-694 GPEDGKNTVAVDGTD
+694 GPENGKNTVAVDGTD
-709 IYVCQGEEGL
+709 IYVCQGERGI
-719 VRYNANGDKVWA
+719 VRYNANGEKVWD
-731 YKVPTIANQ
+731 YTVPTIANQ
-740 KSEKFGSVK
+740 KSEKYGNVK
-749 GYCNGVVISGN
+749 GYCNGVAISGN

-775 KADGKELCHR
+775 KADGKEVCHR

>member
-1 MKVINSKLA
+1 MKVFNSKLA

-19 ASCSDSNSDPTGGE
+19 ASCSDNTSDPTDGE
-33 TGVKPEVNSVELTAS
+33 GVKSEVNSVELTAL

-53 INYKNSTANA
+53 INYKNSTAMA
-63 RKFFASRG
+63 RKFFATRG

-78 TTMPDFPKK
+78 TAMPDFPTK
-87 PKVIK
+87 PGVIK
-92 ELNAATDLVY
+92 DLPKATDLVFN
-102 SESNPTNTYV
+102 ESNPTNTYI
-112 IKNNNKLDFTGHKI
+112 IKNKKKLDFTGKKI

-133 SGDCKMTYDESL
+133 SGDCKMTYDKSL

-151 LAKGASLEYTGT
+151 LAKGATLEYTGT
-163 GSMIKA
+163 GSMIQA

-178 CIIKANKAKK
+178 SKI
-188 AENATRA
+188 NATN
-195 DDATTTETATPAESI
+195 SNNNI
-210 VVEGQLYAAWEGQG
+210 VIEGELYASWEGQG
-224 EKDKLHGGFGAVKAS
+224 EEDILHGGFGAVESK
-239 VNPLQKITFKS
+239 VNPTQNITFKS

-257 GSIRATDLTIEDG
+257 GSIRAKNLTIEDG

-291 KVGGFCKSENLN
+291 KVGGFCKTGNLN
-303 ITGLLDASDANA
+303 ITGLLDASNANA

-336 NVTNNTYKGEKD
+336 NVTDNTYSGDKGNK
-348 HKVIDKVGEAQ
+348 KVVKVGEAE

-374 VINVNNLTTDNASA
+374 VVNVNNLVTDNASA
-388 AQIELQG
+388 AQIQLQG

-406 FTNNGDAAINAFAT
+406 FTNNGDATINAFAT

-432 RCFMGT
+432 KCFMGT
-438 TQMPSSGDLDIS
+438 TLMPSSGDLDIS

-457 KATSGALVE
+457 KATSGALIE
-466 PKDENKEQYGYI
+466 PKDEDNEQYGYI

-548 VVNGTV
+548 VVNGKA
-554 GMDINHV
+554 GIDINHV

-590 YSTNMT
+590 YSTTMT
-596 QYVLDALN
+596 QYVLDAVN
-604 KNNGIDANCVVK
+604 KKNGFDANCVVK

-651 SANSNLYSL
+651 SANGNLYSL

-670 VNVFNGIDLRQE
+670 VNVFNGIDLRQD
-682 KATTTF
+682 KTTTSF
-688 TTKGNV
+688 TTDGNV
-694 GPEDGKNTVAVDGTD
+694 GPENGKNTVAVDGTD
-709 IYVCQGEEGL
+709 IYVCQGERGI
-719 VRYNANGDKVWA
+719 VRYNAKGEKVWD
-731 YKVPTIANQ
+731 YTVPTIANE
-740 KSEKFGSVK
+740 KSKKYGNVK
-749 GYCNGVVISGN
+749 GYCNGVAISGN

-775 KADGKELCHR
+775 KADGKEVCHR

>member
-1 MKVINSKLA
+1 MKVFNSKLA

-19 ASCSDSNSDPTGGE
+19 ASCSDNTSDPTGGD
-33 TGVKPEVNSVELTAS
+33 GVKSEVNSVELTAL

-53 INYKNSTANA
+53 INYKNSTAMA
-63 RKFFASRG
+63 RKFFATRG
-71 ASATDFV
+71 ASATNFV
-78 TTMPDFPKK
+78 TAMPDFPTK
-87 PKVIK
+87 PGVIK
-92 ELNAATDLVY
+92 DLPKATDLVFN
-102 SESNPTNTYV
+102 ESNPTNTY
-112 IKNNNKLDFTGHKI
+112 IIQNKNKLDFTGKKI

-133 SGDCKMTYDESL
+133 KGDCKMTYDKSL

-151 LAKGASLEYTGT
+151 LAKGATLEYTGT
-163 GSMIKA
+163 GSMIQA

-178 CIIKANKAKK
+178 SKI
-188 AENATRA
+188 NATN
-195 DDATTTETATPAESI
+195 SNNNI
-210 VVEGQLYAAWEGQG
+210 VVEGELYASWEGQG
-224 EKDKLHGGFGAVKAS
+224 EEDILHGGFGAVESK
-239 VNPLQKITFKS
+239 VNPTQNITFKS
-250 GAKAFID
+250 GAKAYID
-257 GSIRATDLTIEDG
+257 GSIRAKNLTIEDG

-291 KVGGFCKSENLN
+291 KVGGFCKTGNLN
-303 ITGLLDASDANA
+303 ITGLLDASNANA

-336 NVTNNTYKGEKD
+336 NVTDNTYSGDKGNK
-348 HKVIDKVGEAQ
+348 KVVKVGEAE
-359 LNLKNGGQIQIADLG
+359 LNLKKGGQIQIADLG
-374 VINVNNLTTDNASA
+374 VVNVNNLVTDNASD
-388 AQIELQG
+388 AQIKLQG

-406 FTNNGDAAINAFAT
+406 FTNNGDATINAFAT

-432 RCFMGT
+432 KCFMGT
-438 TQMPSSGDLDIS
+438 TLMPSSGDLDIS

-457 KATSGALVE
+457 KATSGALIE
-466 PKDENKEQYGYI
+466 PKDEDNEQYGYI

-548 VVNGTV
+548 VVNGKA

-590 YSTNMT
+590 YSTTMT
-596 QYVLDALN
+596 QYVLDAVN
-604 KNNGIDANCVVK
+604 KKNGFDANCVVK

-651 SANSNLYSL
+651 SANGNLYSL

-670 VNVFNGIDLRQE
+670 VNVFNGIDLRQD
-682 KATTTF
+682 KTTTSF
-688 TTKGNV
+688 TTDGNV
-694 GPEDGKNTVAVDGTD
+694 GPENGKNTVAVDGTD
-709 IYVCQGEEGL
+709 IYVCQGERGI
-719 VRYNANGDKVWA
+719 VRYNAKGEKVWD
-731 YKVPTIANQ
+731 YTVPTIANE
-740 KSEKFGSVK
+740 KSKKYGNVK
-749 GYCNGVVISGN
+749 GYCNGVAISGN

-775 KADGKELCHR
+775 KADGKEVCHR

>member
-10 AIGLAAFVF
+10 AIGLAAFAF
-19 ASCSDSNSDPTGGE
+19 ASCSDSNSDPTGGD
-33 TGVKPEVNSVELTAS
+33 GVKPEVNSVELTAS

-78 TTMPDFPKK
+78 TTMPDFPTK
-87 PKVIK
+87 PQLIK
-92 ELNAATDLVY
+92 ELTKATDLVF
-102 SESNPTNTYV
+102 SEGNPTNTYI
-112 IKNNNKLDFTGHKI
+112 IKNQKKLDFTGKEI
-126 QGVTIFV
+126 KGVTIFV
-133 SGDCKMTYDESL
+133 SGDCKMTYDKSL

-163 GSMIKA
+163 GSMIQA

-178 CIIKANKAKK
+178 SIIKATN
-188 AENATRA
+188 NN
-195 DDATTTETATPAESI
+195 I
-210 VVEGQLYAAWEGQG
+210 VVEGELYAAWEGQG
-224 EKDKLHGGFGAVKAS
+224 EQDKLHGGFGAVESK
-239 VNPLQKITFKS
+239 VNPTQNITFKS

-257 GSIRATDLTIEDG
+257 GSIRAKNLTIEDG

-291 KVGGFCKSENLN
+291 KVGGFCKTGDLN
-303 ITGLLDASDANA
+303 ITGLLDATGENA

-374 VINVNNLTTDNASA
+374 VINVNNLVTDNASA
-388 AQIELQG
+388 AQIQLQG

-406 FTNNGDAAINAFAT
+406 FTNNGDATINAFAT

-432 RCFMGT
+432 KCFMGT

-457 KATSGALVE
+457 KATDGALVE
-466 PKDENKEQYGYI
+466 RKDEANEQYGYI
-478 LSDEAKKASATPKLD
+478 LSKDAKNAKATPKLD

-520 HTYGNGK
+520 HTHGNGK

-539 ADNKLTGDQ
+539 ADNKLVGDQ
-548 VVNGTV
+548 AVQGNTSI
-554 GMDINHV
+554 DINHV

-569 IAATDINKG
+569 IAATDIDKG

-604 KNNGIDANCVVK
+604 KKNGFDANCVVK

-629 EFYDKE
+629 EFYDNE

-641 QTTADAKGLA
+641 ETTADAKGLA
-651 SANSNLYSL
+651 SANGNLYSL

-670 VNVFNGIDLRQE
+670 VNVFNGIDLRQD
-682 KATTTF
+682 KATKTF
-688 TTKGNV
+688 TTNGNV

-719 VRYNANGDKVWA
+719 VRYDANGDKVWA

-740 KSEKFGSVK
+740 ESEKYGSVK
-749 GYCNGVVISGN
+749 GYCNGVAISGD

-792 ENGKWANPN
+792 ENGKWKNPN

>member
-19 ASCSDSNSDPTGGE
+19 ASCSDSNSDPTGGD
-33 TGVKPEVNSVELTAS
+33 GVKPEVNSVELTAS

-53 INYKNSTANA
+53 INYKNSTAMA
-63 RKFFASRG
+63 RKFFATRG

-78 TTMPDFPKK
+78 NAMPEFPTK
-87 PKVIK
+87 PSLIK

-102 SESNPTNTYV
+102 SKDNPTNTYV

-151 LAKGASLEYTGT
+151 LAKGATLEYTGT

-178 CIIKANKAKK
+178 CIIKATNS
-188 AENATRA
+188 NNN
-195 DDATTTETATPAESI
+195 I
-210 VVEGQLYAAWEGQG
+210 VVEGELYAAWEGQG
-224 EKDKLHGGFGAVKAS
+224 KEDILHGGFGAVESK
-239 VNPLQKITFKS
+239 VNPTQNITFKS
-250 GAKAFID
+250 GAKAYID
-257 GSIRATDLTIEDG
+257 GSIRAKNLTIEDG

-281 ATKVDLAGAL
+281 ATNVDLAGAL
-291 KVGGFCKSENLN
+291 KVGGFCKTGDLN
-303 ITGLLDASDANA
+303 ITGLLDATGENA
-315 VVKVTKQLNLENGS
+315 VVKVTKQLNLEDGS
-329 LIKANYV
+329 LIKASYV

-348 HKVIDKVGEAQ
+348 NKVIDKVGEAQ
-359 LNLKNGGQIQIADLG
+359 LNLKKGGQIQIADLG
-374 VINVNNLTTDNASA
+374 VINVNYLTTDNASTG
-388 AQIELQG
+388 QIELQG
-395 DNAVAVIKADN
+395 KDAVAVIKADK
-406 FTNNGDAAINAFAT
+406 FTNNGDATINAFAT
-420 PGTNSVLLLQMS
+420 PGTNAVLLLQMS
-432 RCFMGT
+432 KCFKGT
-438 TQMPSSGDLDIS
+438 ELMPSSGDLDIS

-457 KATSGALVE
+457 KATDGKLVIR
-466 PKDENKEQYGYI
+466 KDETKEQYGYT
-478 LSDEAKKASATPKLD
+478 LSDEAKNAKATPKLD
-493 LVASFGENNGMSA
+493 LVASFGDNNGMSA

-520 HTYGNGK
+520 HTYGNGQ

-539 ADNKLTGDQ
+539 ADNKLVGDQ
-548 VVNGTV
+548 AVNGTK
-554 GMDINHV
+554 GLDINHV

-569 IAATDINKG
+569 IAATDLGKG

-629 EFYDKE
+629 EFYDSN

-651 SANSNLYSL
+651 SANGNLYSL

-670 VNVFNGIDLRQE
+670 VNVFNGIDLRQD
-682 KATTTF
+682 KATKTF
-688 TTKGNV
+688 STDGNV

-709 IYVCQGEEGL
+709 IYVCQGENGL
-719 VRYNANGDKVWA
+719 VRYNANGDMVWH
-731 YKVPTIANQ
+731 YKVPTIAKE
-740 KSEKFGSVK
+740 KSEKYGNVK
-749 GYCNGVVISGN
+749 GYCNGVAISGD

>member
-19 ASCSDSNSDPTGGE
+19 ASCSDSNSDPTGGD
-33 TGVKPEVNSVELTAS
+33 GVKPEVNSVELTAS

-78 TTMPDFPKK
+78 TTMPDFPTK
-87 PKVIK
+87 PQLIK
-92 ELNAATDLVY
+92 ELTKATDLVF
-102 SESNPTNTYV
+102 SEGNPTNTYI
-112 IKNNNKLDFTGHKI
+112 IKNQKKLDFTGKEI
-126 QGVTIFV
+126 KGVTIFV
-133 SGDCKMTYDESL
+133 SGDCKMTYDKSL

-163 GSMIKA
+163 GSMIQA

-178 CIIKANKAKK
+178 SIIKATN
-188 AENATRA
+188 NN
-195 DDATTTETATPAESI
+195 I
-210 VVEGQLYAAWEGQG
+210 VVEGELYAAWEGQG
-224 EKDKLHGGFGAVKAS
+224 EQDKLHGGFGAVESK
-239 VNPLQKITFKS
+239 VNPTQNITFKS

-257 GSIRATDLTIEDG
+257 GSIRAKNLTIEDG

-291 KVGGFCKSENLN
+291 KVGGFCKTGDLN
-303 ITGLLDASDANA
+303 ITGLLDATGENA

-374 VINVNNLTTDNASA
+374 VINVNNLVTDNASA

-395 DNAVAVIKADN
+395 KDAVAVIKADN
-406 FTNNGDAAINAFAT
+406 FTNNGDATIKAFAT

-432 RCFMGT
+432 KCFMGT

-457 KATSGALVE
+457 KATDGALVE
-466 PKDENKEQYGYI
+466 RKDEANEQYGYI
-478 LSDEAKKASATPKLD
+478 LSKDAKNAKATPKLD

-520 HTYGNGK
+520 HTHGNGK

-539 ADNKLTGDQ
+539 ADNKLVGDQ
-548 VVNGTV
+548 AVQGNTSI
-554 GMDINHV
+554 DINHV

-569 IAATDINKG
+569 IAATDIDKG

-604 KNNGIDANCVVK
+604 KKNGFDANCVVK

-629 EFYDKE
+629 EFYDNE

-641 QTTADAKGLA
+641 ETTADAKGLA
-651 SANSNLYSL
+651 SANGNLYSL

-670 VNVFNGIDLRQE
+670 VNVFNGIDLRQD
-682 KATTTF
+682 KATKTF
-688 TTKGNV
+688 TTNGNV

-719 VRYNANGDKVWA
+719 VRYDANGDKVWA

-740 KSEKFGSVK
+740 ESEKYGSVK
-749 GYCNGVVISGN
+749 GYCNGVAISGD

-792 ENGKWANPN
+792 ENGKWKNPN

>member
-1 MKVINSKLA
+1 MKVINSKIA

-19 ASCSDSNSDPTGGE
+19 ASCSDSNSDPNGGN
-33 TGVKPEVNSVELTAS
+33 TDGIKPEVSSVTLTA
-48 TPSSV
+48 TAPSSV

-63 RKFFASRG
+63 RKFFSTRG

-78 TTMPDFPKK
+78 TAMPEFPKK

-92 ELNAATDLVY
+92 EPKEATDLVY
-102 SESNPTNTYV
+102 SKDLPTNTYA
-112 IKNNNKLDFTGHKI
+112 ITNKKKLDFTGHKI

-133 SGDCKMTYDESL
+133 NGDCKMTYDASL

-151 LAKGASLEYTGT
+151 LAKGAILEFTGT
-163 GSMIKA
+163 GSMLQP

-178 CIIKANKAKK
+178 SIIKANN
-188 AENATRA
+188 ENKN
-195 DDATTTETATPAESI
+195 I
-210 VVEGQLYAAWEGQG
+210 VVEGELYASWEGQG
-224 EKDKLHGGFGAVKAS
+224 EKDQLHGGFGAVESK
-239 VNPLQKITFKS
+239 VNPTQNITFKKGS
-250 GAKAFID
+250 KVFID
-257 GSIRATDLTIEDG
+257 GSIRAKNLTIEDG

-303 ITGLLDASDANA
+303 ITGLLDASNANA
-315 VVKVTKQLNLENGS
+315 VVKVTKQLNLEDGS

-336 NVTNNTYKGEKD
+336 NVTDNTYEGTKNDKD
-348 HKVIDKVGEAQ
+348 VVKVGDAQ
-359 LNLKNGGQIQIADLG
+359 LNLKKGGQIQIADLG
-374 VINVNNLTTDNASA
+374 VINVNNLVTDNASA
-388 AQIELQG
+388 AQIQLQG
-395 DNAVAVIKADN
+395 NDAVAVVKADN
-406 FTNNGDAAINAFAT
+406 FTNNGDATIKAFAT

-432 RCFMGT
+432 KCFLGT

-466 PKDENKEQYGYI
+466 QKDENKEQYGYT
-478 LSDEAKKASATPKLD
+478 LSDEAKNAKATPKLD
-493 LVASFGENNGMSA
+493 LVASFGDNNGMSA

-520 HTYGNGK
+520 HTHGNGHE
-527 TNLKGGLEVLHM
+527 NLKGGLEVLHM
-539 ADNKLTGDQ
+539 ADNKLVGDQ
-548 VVNGTV
+548 AVQGNTSI
-554 GMDINHV
+554 DINHV
-561 MVDNNKAY
+561 MIDNNNAY
-569 IAATDINKG
+569 IAASDLNKG

-596 QYVLDALN
+596 QYVLDAVN
-604 KNNGIDANCVVK
+604 KKNGIDANCVVK

-651 SANSNLYSL
+651 SANGNLYSL

-670 VNVFNGIDLRQE
+670 VNVFNGIDLRQD
-682 KATTTF
+682 KATTSF
-688 TTKGNV
+688 TTNGNV

-709 IYVCQGEEGL
+709 IYVCQGENGL
-719 VRYNANGDKVWA
+719 VRYDANGKEVWS

-740 KSEKFGSVK
+740 KSEKYGNVK
-749 GYCNGVVISGN
+749 GYCNGVAISGD

-816 AYGKSRVQVFKLTQ
+816 AYGKSRVQVFKQTQ

>member
-1 MKVINSKLA
+1 MKVFNSKLA

-19 ASCSDSNSDPTGGE
+19 ASCSDNTSDPTGGD
-33 TGVKPEVNSVELTAS
+33 GVKSEVNSVELTAL

-53 INYKNSTANA
+53 INYKNSTAMA
-63 RKFFASRG
+63 RKFFATRG

-78 TTMPDFPKK
+78 TAMPGFPTK

-92 ELNAATDLVY
+92 GLSAATDLVFN
-102 SESNPTNTYV
+102 ESNPTNTYT
-112 IKNNNKLDFTGHKI
+112 NENTNKLDFTGKKI

-133 SGDCKMTYDESL
+133 KGDCKMTYDKSL

-151 LAKGASLEYTGT
+151 LAKGATLEYTGT
-163 GSMIKA
+163 GSMIQA

-178 CIIKANKAKK
+178 SIIKATN
-188 AENATRA
+188 NN
-195 DDATTTETATPAESI
+195 I
-210 VVEGQLYAAWEGQG
+210 VVEGQLYASWEGQG
-224 EKDKLHGGFGAVKAS
+224 EKDKLHGGFGAVESK
-239 VNPLQKITFKS
+239 VNPTQNITFKS

-257 GSIRATDLTIEDG
+257 GSIRAKNLTIEDG

-291 KVGGFCKSENLN
+291 KVGGFCKTGNLN
-303 ITGLLDASDANA
+303 ITGLLDASNANA
-315 VVKVTKQLNLENGS
+315 VVKVTKQLNLEDGS

-336 NVTNNTYKGEKD
+336 NVTDNTYSGDKGNK
-348 HKVIDKVGEAQ
+348 KVVKVGDAQ
-359 LNLKNGGQIQIADLG
+359 LNLKKGGQIQIADLG
-374 VINVNNLTTDNASA
+374 VVNVNNLVTDNASA
-388 AQIELQG
+388 AQIQLQG

-406 FTNNGDAAINAFAT
+406 FTNNGDATINAFAT

-432 RCFMGT
+432 KCFMGT
-438 TQMPSSGDLDIS
+438 TLMPSSGDLDIS

-457 KATSGALVE
+457 KATSGALIE
-466 PKDENKEQYGYI
+466 PKDEDNEQYGYI

-548 VVNGTV
+548 VVNGKA

-590 YSTNMT
+590 YSTTMT
-596 QYVLDALN
+596 QYVLDAVN
-604 KNNGIDANCVVK
+604 KKNGFDANCVVK

-651 SANSNLYSL
+651 SANGNLYSL

-670 VNVFNGIDLRQE
+670 VNVFNGIDLRQD
-682 KATTTF
+682 KATKTF
-688 TTKGNV
+688 TTDGNV
-694 GPEDGKNTVAVDGTD
+694 GPENGKNTVAVDGTD
-709 IYVCQGEEGL
+709 IYVCQGERGI
-719 VRYNANGDKVWA
+719 VRYNANGEKVWD
-731 YKVPTIANQ
+731 YTVPTIANQ
-740 KSEKFGSVK
+740 KSEKYGNVK
-749 GYCNGVVISGN
+749 GYCNGVAISGN

-775 KADGKELCHR
+775 KADGKEVCHR

>member
-1 MKVINSKLA
+1 MKVFNSKLA

-19 ASCSDSNSDPTGGE
+19 ASCSDNTSDPTGGD
-33 TGVKPEVNSVELTAS
+33 GVKSEVNSVELTAL

-53 INYKNSTANA
+53 INYKNSTAMA
-63 RKFFASRG
+63 RKFFATRG

-78 TTMPDFPKK
+78 TAMPDFPTK
-87 PKVIK
+87 PGVIK
-92 ELNAATDLVY
+92 DLPKATDLVFN
-102 SESNPTNTYV
+102 ESNPTNTYI
-112 IKNNNKLDFTGHKI
+112 IKNKNKLDFTGKKI

-133 SGDCKMTYDESL
+133 KGDCKMTYDKSL

-151 LAKGASLEYTGT
+151 LEKGATLEYTGT
-163 GSMIKA
+163 GSMIQA

-178 CIIKANKAKK
+178 SIIKATNS
-188 AENATRA
+188 NNN
-195 DDATTTETATPAESI
+195 I
-210 VVEGQLYAAWEGQG
+210 VVEGELYASWEGQG
-224 EKDKLHGGFGAVKAS
+224 EEDILHGGFGAVESK
-239 VNPLQKITFKS
+239 VNPTQNITFKS

-257 GSIRATDLTIEDG
+257 GSIRAKNLTIEDG

-291 KVGGFCKSENLN
+291 KVGGFCKTGNLN
-303 ITGLLDASDANA
+303 ITGLLDASNANA

-336 NVTNNTYKGEKD
+336 NVTDNTYSGDKGNK
-348 HKVIDKVGEAQ
+348 KVVKVGEAE
-359 LNLKNGGQIQIADLG
+359 LNLKKGGQIQIADLG
-374 VINVNNLTTDNASA
+374 VVNVNDLVTDNASD
-388 AQIELQG
+388 AQIQLQG

-406 FTNNGDAAINAFAT
+406 FKNNGDATINAFAT

-432 RCFMGT
+432 KCFMGT
-438 TQMPSSGDLDIS
+438 TLMPSSGDLDIS

-466 PKDENKEQYGYI
+466 PKDEDNEQYGYI

-548 VVNGTV
+548 VVNGKA

-590 YSTNMT
+590 YSTTMT
-596 QYVLDALN
+596 QYVLDAVN
-604 KNNGIDANCVVK
+604 KKNDIDANCVVK

-651 SANSNLYSL
+651 SANGNLYSL

-670 VNVFNGIDLRQE
+670 VNVFNGIDLRQD
-682 KATTTF
+682 KATKSF
-688 TTKGNV
+688 TTNGNV

-709 IYVCQGEEGL
+709 IYVCQGERGI
-719 VRYNANGDKVWA
+719 VRYNANGEKVWD
-731 YKVPTIANQ
+731 YMVPTIANQ
-740 KSEKFGSVK
+740 KSEKYGNVK
-749 GYCNGVVISGN
+749 GYCNGVAISGN

-775 KADGKELCHR
+775 KADGKEVCHR

>member
-1 MKVINSKLA
+1 MKVFNSKLA

-19 ASCSDSNSDPTGGE
+19 ASCSDNTSDPTGGE
-33 TGVKPEVNSVELTAS
+33 GVKSEVNSVELTAL

-53 INYKNSTANA
+53 INYKNSTAMA
-63 RKFFASRG
+63 RKFFATRG

-78 TTMPDFPKK
+78 TAMPDFPTK
-87 PKVIK
+87 PGVIK
-92 ELNAATDLVY
+92 DQTKATDLVFD
-102 SESNPTNTYV
+102 ESNPTNTYV
-112 IKNNNKLDFTGHKI
+112 IKHNNKLDFTGKKI
-126 QGVTIFV
+126 QGVTIFI
-133 SGDCKMTYDESL
+133 SGDCKMTYDKSL

-151 LAKGASLEYTGT
+151 LAKGATLEYTGT
-163 GSMIKA
+163 GSMIQA

-178 CIIKANKAKK
+178 SIIKATND
-188 AENATRA
+188 N
-195 DDATTTETATPAESI
+195 I
-210 VVEGQLYAAWEGQG
+210 VVEGELYAAWEGQG
-224 EKDKLHGGFGAVKAS
+224 EEDILHGGFGAVESK
-239 VNPLQKITFKS
+239 VNPTQNITFKS
-250 GAKAFID
+250 GAKAYID
-257 GSIRATDLTIEDG
+257 GSIRAKNLTIEDG

-291 KVGGFCKSENLN
+291 KVGGFCKTGNLN
-303 ITGLLDASDANA
+303 ITGLLDASNANA

-336 NVTNNTYKGEKD
+336 NVTDNTYSGDKGNK
-348 HKVIDKVGEAQ
+348 KVVKVGEAE

-374 VINVNNLTTDNASA
+374 VVNVNNLVTDNASA
-388 AQIELQG
+388 AQIQLQG

-406 FTNNGDAAINAFAT
+406 FTNNGDATINAFAT

-432 RCFMGT
+432 KCFMGT
-438 TQMPSSGDLDIS
+438 TLMPSSGDLDIS

-457 KATSGALVE
+457 KATSGALIE
-466 PKDENKEQYGYI
+466 PKDEDNEQYGYI

-548 VVNGTV
+548 VVNGKA

-590 YSTNMT
+590 YSTTMT
-596 QYVLDALN
+596 QYVLDAVN
-604 KNNGIDANCVVK
+604 KKNGFDANCVVK

-651 SANSNLYSL
+651 SANGNLYSL

-670 VNVFNGIDLRQE
+670 VNVFNGIDLRQD
-682 KATTTF
+682 KTTTSF
-688 TTKGNV
+688 TTDGNV
-694 GPEDGKNTVAVDGTD
+694 GPENGKNTVAVDGTD
-709 IYVCQGEEGL
+709 IYVCQGERGI
-719 VRYNANGDKVWA
+719 VRYNANGEKVWD
-731 YKVPTIANQ
+731 YTVPTIANQ
-740 KSEKFGSVK
+740 KSEKYGNVK
-749 GYCNGVVISGN
+749 GYCNGVAISGN

-775 KADGKELCHR
+775 KADGKEVCHR

>member
-1 MKVINSKLA
+1 MNVFNSKLA

-19 ASCSDSNSDPTGGE
+19 ASCSDSTSEPTGGD
-33 TGVKPEVNSVELTAS
+33 GVKSEVNSVELTAL

-53 INYKNSTANA
+53 INYKNSTAMA
-63 RKFFASRG
+63 RKFFATRG

-78 TTMPDFPKK
+78 TAMPGFPTK
-87 PKVIK
+87 PQLIK
-92 ELNAATDLVY
+92 ELTKATDLVFD
-102 SESNPTNTYV
+102 EGNPTNTYI
-112 IKNNNKLDFTGHKI
+112 IKNKNKLDFTDHKI

-133 SGDCKMTYDESL
+133 SGDSKMTYNESL

-151 LAKGASLEYTGT
+151 LAKGATLEYTGT
-163 GSMIKA
+163 GSMIQA

-178 CIIKANKAKK
+178 SAIKATND
-188 AENATRA
+188 N
-195 DDATTTETATPAESI
+195 I
-210 VVEGQLYAAWEGQG
+210 VVEGELYAAWEGQG
-224 EKDKLHGGFGAVKAS
+224 EENILHGGFGAVESK
-239 VNPLQKITFKS
+239 VNPTQNITFKS
-250 GAKAFID
+250 GAKAYID
-257 GSIRATDLTIEDG
+257 GSIRAKNLTIEDG

-291 KVGGFCKSENLN
+291 KVGGFCKTGNLN
-303 ITGLLDASDANA
+303 ITGLLDASNANA

-336 NVTNNTYKGEKD
+336 NVTDNTYSGDKGNK
-348 HKVIDKVGEAQ
+348 KVVKVGEAE
-359 LNLKNGGQIQIADLG
+359 LNLKEGGQIQIADLG
-374 VINVNNLTTDNASA
+374 VVNVNNLVTDNASA
-388 AQIELQG
+388 AQIQLQG
-395 DNAVAVIKADN
+395 NNAVAVIKADN
-406 FTNNGDAAINAFAT
+406 FTNNGDATINAFAT

-432 RCFMGT
+432 KCFMGT
-438 TQMPSSGDLDIS
+438 TLMPSSGDLDIS

-457 KATSGALVE
+457 KATSGALIE
-466 PKDENKEQYGYI
+466 PKDEENEQYGYI
-478 LSDEAKKASATPKLD
+478 LSDEAKNASATPKLD

-548 VVNGTV
+548 VVNGQA

-590 YSTNMT
+590 YSTTMT

-604 KNNGIDANCVVK
+604 KKNGFDANCVVK

-629 EFYDKE
+629 EFYDSN

-651 SANSNLYSL
+651 SANGNLYSL

-670 VNVFNGIDLRQE
+670 VNVFNGIDLRQD
-682 KATTTF
+682 KTTTSF
-688 TTKGNV
+688 TTDGNV

-709 IYVCQGEEGL
+709 IYVCQGERGI
-719 VRYNANGDKVWA
+719 VRYDANGTKVWA
-731 YKVPTIANQ
+731 YTVPTIGN
-740 KSEKFGSVK
+740 KDSEKYGSVK
-749 GYCNGVVISGN
+749 GYCNGVAISGD

>member
-1 MKVINSKLA
+1 MKVFNSKLA

-19 ASCSDSNSDPTGGE
+19 ASCSDNTSDPTGGD
-33 TGVKPEVNSVELTAS
+33 GVKSEVNSVELTAL

-53 INYKNSTANA
+53 INYKNSTAMA
-63 RKFFASRG
+63 RKFFATRG

-78 TTMPDFPKK
+78 TAMPAFPTK
-87 PKVIK
+87 PNVIK
-92 ELNAATDLVY
+92 DLPAATDLVFN
-102 SESNPTNTYV
+102 ESNPTNTYI
-112 IKNNNKLDFTGHKI
+112 IKNQNKLDFTGKKI

-133 SGDCKMTYDESL
+133 SGKCKMTYDKSL

-151 LAKGASLEYTGT
+151 LAKGATLEYTGT
-163 GSMIKA
+163 GSMIQA

-178 CIIKANKAKK
+178 SKI
-188 AENATRA
+188 NATNNNNN
-195 DDATTTETATPAESI
+195 I
-210 VVEGQLYAAWEGQG
+210 VVEGELYASWEGQG
-224 EKDKLHGGFGAVKAS
+224 EEDILHGGFGAVES
-239 VNPLQKITFKS
+239 NVNPTQNITFKS
-250 GAKAFID
+250 GAKAYID
-257 GSIRATDLTIEDG
+257 GSIRAKNLTIEDG

-291 KVGGFCKSENLN
+291 KVGGFCKTGNLN
-303 ITGLLDASDANA
+303 ITGLLDASNANA

-336 NVTNNTYKGEKD
+336 NVTDNTYSGDKGNK
-348 HKVIDKVGEAQ
+348 KVVKVGEAQ

-374 VINVNNLTTDNASA
+374 VVNVNNLVTDNASA
-388 AQIELQG
+388 AQIQLQG

-406 FTNNGDAAINAFAT
+406 FTNNGDATINAFAT

-432 RCFMGT
+432 KCFMGT
-438 TQMPSSGDLDIS
+438 TLMPSSGDLDIS

-466 PKDENKEQYGYI
+466 PKDEDNEQYGYI

-548 VVNGTV
+548 VVNGKA

-590 YSTNMT
+590 YSTTMT
-596 QYVLDALN
+596 QYVLDAVN
-604 KNNGIDANCVVK
+604 KKNGFDANCVVK

-651 SANSNLYSL
+651 SANGNLYSL

-670 VNVFNGIDLRQE
+670 VNVFNGIDLRQD
-682 KATTTF
+682 KTTTSF
-688 TTKGNV
+688 TTDGNV
-694 GPEDGKNTVAVDGTD
+694 GPENGKNTVAVDGTD
-709 IYVCQGEEGL
+709 IYVCQGERGI
-719 VRYNANGDKVWA
+719 VRYNAKGEKVWD
-731 YKVPTIANQ
+731 YTVPTIANE
-740 KSEKFGSVK
+740 KSKKYGNVK
-749 GYCNGVVISGN
+749 GYCNGVAISGN

-775 KADGKELCHR
+775 KADGKEVCHR

>member
-1 MKVINSKLA
+1 MKVFNSKLA

-19 ASCSDSNSDPTGGE
+19 ASCSDNTSDPTGGD
-33 TGVKPEVNSVELTAS
+33 GVKSEVNSVELTAL

-78 TTMPDFPKK
+78 TAMPDFPTK

-92 ELNAATDLVY
+92 GLSAATDLVFN
-102 SESNPTNTYV
+102 ESNPTNTYT
-112 IKNNNKLDFTGHKI
+112 NENTNKLDFTGKKI

-133 SGDCKMTYDESL
+133 KGDCKMTYDKSL

-151 LAKGASLEYTGT
+151 LAKGATLEYTGT
-163 GSMIKA
+163 GSMIQA

-178 CIIKANKAKK
+178 SIIKATN
-188 AENATRA
+188 NN
-195 DDATTTETATPAESI
+195 I
-210 VVEGQLYAAWEGQG
+210 VVEGQLYASWEGQG
-224 EKDKLHGGFGAVKAS
+224 EKDILHGGFGAVESK
-239 VNPLQKITFKS
+239 VNPTQNITFKS
-250 GAKAFID
+250 GAKAYID
-257 GSIRATDLTIEDG
+257 GSIRAKNLTIEDG

-291 KVGGFCKSENLN
+291 KVGGFCKTGNLN
-303 ITGLLDASDANA
+303 ITGLLDASNANA
-315 VVKVTKQLNLENGS
+315 VVKVTKQLNLEDGS

-336 NVTNNTYKGEKD
+336 NVTDNTYSGDKGNK
-348 HKVIDKVGEAQ
+348 KVVKVGEAE
-359 LNLKNGGQIQIADLG
+359 LNLKKGGQIQIADLG
-374 VINVNNLTTDNASA
+374 VINVNNLVTDNASA
-388 AQIELQG
+388 AQIQLQG

-406 FTNNGDAAINAFAT
+406 FTNNGDATINAFAT

-432 RCFMGT
+432 KCFMGT
-438 TQMPSSGDLDIS
+438 TLMPSSGDLDIS

-457 KATSGALVE
+457 KATSGALIE
-466 PKDENKEQYGYI
+466 PKDEDNEQYGYI

-548 VVNGTV
+548 VVNGKA

-590 YSTNMT
+590 YSTTMT
-596 QYVLDALN
+596 QYVLDAVN
-604 KNNGIDANCVVK
+604 KKNGFDANCVVK

-651 SANSNLYSL
+651 SANGNLYSL

-670 VNVFNGIDLRQE
+670 VNVFNGIDLRQD
-682 KATTTF
+682 KATKTF
-688 TTKGNV
+688 TTDGNV
-694 GPEDGKNTVAVDGTD
+694 GPENGKNTVAVDGTD
-709 IYVCQGEEGL
+709 IYVCQGERGI
-719 VRYNANGDKVWA
+719 VRYNANGEKVWD
-731 YKVPTIANQ
+731 YTVPTIANE
-740 KSEKFGSVK
+740 KSKKYGNVK
-749 GYCNGVVISGN
+749 GYCNGVAISGN

-775 KADGKELCHR
+775 KADGKEVCHR

>member
-1 MKVINSKLA
+1 MKVFNSKLA

-19 ASCSDSNSDPTGGE
+19 ASCSDNTSDPTGGE
-33 TGVKPEVNSVELTAS
+33 GVKSEVNSVELTAL

-53 INYKNSTANA
+53 INYKNSTAMA
-63 RKFFASRG
+63 RKFFATRG

-78 TTMPDFPKK
+78 TAMPGFPTK
-87 PKVIK
+87 PNVIK
-92 ELNAATDLVY
+92 DLPKATDLVFN
-102 SESNPTNTYV
+102 ESNPTNTYV
-112 IKNNNKLDFTGHKI
+112 IKNKNKLDFTGHKI
-126 QGVTIFV
+126 QGVTIFI
-133 SGDCKMTYDESL
+133 SGDCKMTYDKSF

-151 LAKGASLEYTGT
+151 LAKGATLEYTGT
-163 GSMIKA
+163 GSMIQA

-178 CIIKANKAKK
+178 SKI
-188 AENATRA
+188 NATN
-195 DDATTTETATPAESI
+195 SNNNI
-210 VVEGQLYAAWEGQG
+210 VVEGELYASWEGQG
-224 EKDKLHGGFGAVKAS
+224 EEDILHGGFGAVESK
-239 VNPLQKITFKS
+239 VNPTQNITFKS
-250 GAKAFID
+250 GAKAYID
-257 GSIRATDLTIEDG
+257 GSIRAKNLTIEDG

-291 KVGGFCKSENLN
+291 KVGGFCKTGNLN
-303 ITGLLDASDANA
+303 ITGLLDASNANA

-336 NVTNNTYKGEKD
+336 NVTDNTYSGDKGNK
-348 HKVIDKVGEAQ
+348 KVVKVGEAE
-359 LNLKNGGQIQIADLG
+359 LNLKKGGQIQIADLG
-374 VINVNNLTTDNASA
+374 VVNVNNLVTDNASD
-388 AQIELQG
+388 AQIKLQG

-406 FTNNGDAAINAFAT
+406 FTNNGDATINAFAT

-432 RCFMGT
+432 KCFMGT
-438 TQMPSSGDLDIS
+438 TLMPSSGDLDIS

-457 KATSGALVE
+457 KATSGALIE
-466 PKDENKEQYGYI
+466 PKDEDNEQYGYI

-548 VVNGTV
+548 VVNGKA

-590 YSTNMT
+590 YSTTMT
-596 QYVLDALN
+596 QYVLDAVN
-604 KNNGIDANCVVK
+604 KKNGFDANCVVK

-651 SANSNLYSL
+651 SANGNLYSL

-670 VNVFNGIDLRQE
+670 VNVFNGIDLRQD
-682 KATTTF
+682 KTTTSF
-688 TTKGNV
+688 TTDGNV
-694 GPEDGKNTVAVDGTD
+694 GPENGKNTVAVDGTD
-709 IYVCQGEEGL
+709 IYVCQGERGI
-719 VRYNANGDKVWA
+719 VRYNAKGEKVWD
-731 YKVPTIANQ
+731 YTVPTIANE
-740 KSEKFGSVK
+740 KSKKYGNVK
-749 GYCNGVVISGN
+749 GYCNGVAISGN

-775 KADGKELCHR
+775 KADGKEVCHR

>member
-19 ASCSDSNSDPTGGE
+19 ASCSDSNSDPTGGD
-33 TGVKPEVNSVELTAS
+33 GVKPEVNSVELTAS

-53 INYKNSTANA
+53 INYKNSTAMA
-63 RKFFASRG
+63 RKFFATRG

-78 TTMPDFPKK
+78 NAMPEFPTK
-87 PKVIK
+87 PSLIK

-102 SESNPTNTYV
+102 SKDNPTNTYV
-112 IKNNNKLDFTGHKI
+112 IKNQNKLDFTGHKI

-133 SGDCKMTYDESL
+133 SGDCKMTYNESL

-151 LAKGASLEYTGT
+151 LAKGATLEYTGT

-178 CIIKANKAKK
+178 CIIKATNS
-188 AENATRA
+188 NNN
-195 DDATTTETATPAESI
+195 I
-210 VVEGQLYAAWEGQG
+210 VVEGELYAAWEGQG
-224 EKDKLHGGFGAVKAS
+224 EQDLLHGGFGAVESK
-239 VNPLQKITFKS
+239 VNPTQNITFKS
-250 GAKAFID
+250 GAKAYID
-257 GSIRATDLTIEDG
+257 GSIRAKNLTIEDG

-281 ATKVDLAGAL
+281 ATNVDLAGAL
-291 KVGGFCKSENLN
+291 KVGGFCKSANLN
-303 ITGLLDASDANA
+303 ITGLLDASDAKA

-348 HKVIDKVGEAQ
+348 NKVIDKVGEAQ
-359 LNLKNGGQIQIADLG
+359 LNLKKGGQIQIADLG
-374 VINVNNLTTDNASA
+374 VINVNYLTTDNGSTG
-388 AQIELQG
+388 QIELQG
-395 DNAVAVIKADN
+395 KDAVAVIKADK
-406 FTNNGDAAINAFAT
+406 FTNNGDATINAFAT

-432 RCFMGT
+432 KCFMGD

-457 KATSGALVE
+457 KATDGALVIR
-466 PKDENKEQYGYI
+466 KDETKEQYGYK
-478 LSDEAKKASATPKLD
+478 LSDEAKNAKATPKLD
-493 LVASFGENNGMSA
+493 LVASFGDNNGMSA

-520 HTYGNGK
+520 HTHGNGHE
-527 TNLKGGLEVLHM
+527 NLKGGLEVLHM
-539 ADNKLTGDQ
+539 ADNQLVSDQ
-548 VVNGTV
+548 AVQGNTSI
-554 GMDINHV
+554 DINHV
-561 MVDNNKAY
+561 MIDNNKAY
-569 IAATDINKG
+569 IAATDIDKG

-590 YSTNMT
+590 YSTDMT
-596 QYVLDALN
+596 QYVLDAMN
-604 KNNGIDANCVVK
+604 KKNGIDANCVVK

-629 EFYDKE
+629 EFYDSN

-641 QTTADAKGLA
+641 KTTADAKGLA
-651 SANSNLYSL
+651 SANGNLYSL

-670 VNVFNGIDLRQE
+670 VNVFNGIDLRQD
-682 KATTTF
+682 KTTTSF
-688 TTKGNV
+688 TTNGNV

-709 IYVCQGEEGL
+709 IYVCQGERGI
-719 VRYNANGDKVWA
+719 VRYDANGTKVWA
-731 YKVPTIANQ
+731 YTVPTIGN
-740 KSEKFGSVK
+740 KDSEKYGSVK
-749 GYCNGVVISGN
+749 GYCNGVAISGD

-765 AGGYGVVVLN
+765 AGGYGVVVLD
-775 KADGKELCHR
+775 KKTGDELCHR

-792 ENGKWANPN
+792 KDGKWANPN

>member
-19 ASCSDSNSDPTGGE
+19 ASCSDSNSDPTGGD
-33 TGVKPEVNSVELTAS
+33 GVKPEVNSVELTAS

-78 TTMPDFPKK
+78 TTMPDFPTK
-87 PKVIK
+87 PQLIK
-92 ELNAATDLVY
+92 ELTKATDLVFD
-102 SESNPTNTYV
+102 ESNPTNTYV
-112 IKNNNKLDFTGHKI
+112 IKNQKKLDFTGKEI
-126 QGVTIFV
+126 KGVTIFV
-133 SGDCKMTYDESL
+133 SGDCKMTYDKSL

-163 GSMIKA
+163 GSMIQA

-178 CIIKANKAKK
+178 SIIKATNS
-188 AENATRA
+188 NNN
-195 DDATTTETATPAESI
+195 I
-210 VVEGQLYAAWEGQG
+210 VVEGELYAAWEGQG
-224 EKDKLHGGFGAVKAS
+224 EQDKLHGGFGAVESK
-239 VNPLQKITFKS
+239 VNPTQNITFKS
-250 GAKAFID
+250 GAKAYID
-257 GSIRATDLTIEDG
+257 GSIRAKNLTIEDG

-291 KVGGFCKSENLN
+291 KVGGFCKTGDLN
-303 ITGLLDASDANA
+303 ITGLLDATGEDA

-374 VINVNNLTTDNASA
+374 VINVNNLVTDNASA

-395 DNAVAVIKADN
+395 KDAVAVIKADN
-406 FTNNGDAAINAFAT
+406 FTNNGDATIKAFAT

-432 RCFMGT
+432 KCFMGT

-457 KATSGALVE
+457 KATDGALVE
-466 PKDENKEQYGYI
+466 RKDEANEQYGYI
-478 LSDEAKKASATPKLD
+478 LSKDAKNAKATPKLD

-511 VGNYVYVSY
+511 AGNYVYVSY
-520 HTYGNGK
+520 HTYGNDK

-539 ADNKLTGDQ
+539 ADNKLVGDQ
-548 VVNGTV
+548 AVQGNTSI
-554 GMDINHV
+554 DINHV
-561 MVDNNKAY
+561 MIDNNNAY
-569 IAATDINKG
+569 IAATDLNKG

-604 KNNGIDANCVVK
+604 KKNGIDANCVVK

-629 EFYDKE
+629 EFYDNE

-641 QTTADAKGLA
+641 KTTADAKGLA
-651 SANSNLYSL
+651 SANGNLYSL

-670 VNVFNGIDLRQE
+670 VNVFNGIDLSQD
-682 KATTTF
+682 KATKTF
-688 TTKGNV
+688 TTNGNV

-709 IYVCQGEEGL
+709 IYVCQGENGL
-719 VRYNANGDKVWA
+719 VRYDANGKEVWS

-740 KSEKFGSVK
+740 KSEKYGNVK
-749 GYCNGVVISGN
+749 GYCNGVAISGN

-775 KADGKELCHR
+775 KADGKEVCHR
-785 TAFNGFL
+785 IAFNGRSEERL
-792 ENGKWANPN
+792 
-801 SANYVTIGQDGYIYV
+801 
-816 AYGKSRVQVFKLTQ
+816 
-830 TKK
+830 

>member
-19 ASCSDSNSDPTGGE
+19 ASCSDSNSDPTGGD
-33 TGVKPEVNSVELTAS
+33 GVKPEVNSVELTAS

-53 INYKNSTANA
+53 INYKNSTAMA
-63 RKFFASRG
+63 RKFFATRG
-71 ASATDFV
+71 ASATNFV
-78 TTMPDFPKK
+78 TAMPDFPTK
-87 PKVIK
+87 PNVIK
-92 ELNAATDLVY
+92 ELNAATDLIY
-102 SESNPTNTYV
+102 SKDNPTNTYV
-112 IKNNNKLDFTGHKI
+112 IKNQNKLDFTGKKI
-126 QGVTIFV
+126 QGVTIFI
-133 SGDCKMTYDESL
+133 SGDCKMTYNESL

-151 LAKGASLEYTGT
+151 LAKGAILEYTGT
-163 GSMIKA
+163 GSMIQA

-178 CIIKANKAKK
+178 SIIKATNS
-188 AENATRA
+188 NNN
-195 DDATTTETATPAESI
+195 I
-210 VVEGQLYAAWEGQG
+210 VVEGELYASWEGQG
-224 EKDKLHGGFGAVKAS
+224 EQDKLHGGFGAVESK
-239 VNPLQKITFKS
+239 VNPTQNITFKS
-250 GAKAFID
+250 GAKAYID
-257 GSIRATDLTIEDG
+257 GSIRAKNLTIEDG

-303 ITGLLDASDANA
+303 ITGLLDASNANA

-374 VINVNNLTTDNASA
+374 VINVNNLVTDNASA

-406 FTNNGDAAINAFAT
+406 FTNNGNATINAFAT

-432 RCFMGT
+432 KCFMGT
-438 TQMPSSGDLDIS
+438 TLMPSSGDLDIS

-457 KATSGALVE
+457 KATDGALVE
-466 PKDENKEQYGYI
+466 RKDEANEQYGYI
-478 LSDEAKKASATPKLD
+478 LSKDAKNAKATPKLD
-493 LVASFGENNGMSA
+493 LVASFGDNNGMSA

-520 HTYGNGK
+520 HTHGNGK

-539 ADNKLTGDQ
+539 ADNKLVGDQ
-548 VVNGTV
+548 AVQGNTSI
-554 GMDINHV
+554 DINHV

-569 IAATDINKG
+569 IAATDIDKG

-629 EFYDKE
+629 EFYDSN

-651 SANSNLYSL
+651 SANGNLYSL

-670 VNVFNGIDLRQE
+670 VNVFNGIDLSQG

-688 TTKGNV
+688 TTNGNV

-719 VRYNANGDKVWA
+719 VRYDANGKKVWS
-731 YKVPTIANQ
+731 YKVPVIANQ
-740 KSEKFGSVK
+740 NSEKYGSVK
-749 GYCNGVVISGN
+749 GYCNGVAISGD

-775 KADGKELCHR
+775 KKDGTELCHR

-792 ENGKWANPN
+792 ENGKWAKAN

-830 TKK
+830 TK

>member
-1 MKVINSKLA
+1 MKVFNSTLA

-19 ASCSDSNSDPTGGE
+19 ASCSDNTSDPTGGD
-33 TGVKPEVNSVELTAS
+33 GVKSEVNSVELTAL

-53 INYKNSTANA
+53 INYKNSTAMA
-63 RKFFASRG
+63 RKFFATRG

-78 TTMPDFPKK
+78 TAMPGFPTK
-87 PKVIK
+87 PNVIK
-92 ELNAATDLVY
+92 ELNGATDLVFN
-102 SESNPTNTYV
+102 ENNPTNTYI
-112 IKNNNKLDFTGHKI
+112 IKNKHKFDFTGKEI
-126 QGVTIFV
+126 KGVTIFV
-133 SGDCKMTYDESL
+133 SGDCKMTYDKSL

-151 LAKGASLEYTGT
+151 LEKGATLEYTGT
-163 GSMIKA
+163 GSMIQP

-178 CIIKANKAKK
+178 SAIKATN
-188 AENATRA
+188 NN
-195 DDATTTETATPAESI
+195 I
-210 VVEGQLYAAWEGQG
+210 VVEGELYAAWEGQG
-224 EKDKLHGGFGAVKAS
+224 EQDKLHGGFGAVESK
-239 VNPLQKITFKS
+239 VNPTQNITFKS
-250 GAKAFID
+250 GAKAYID
-257 GSIRATDLTIEDG
+257 GSIRAKNLTIENG

-281 ATKVDLAGAL
+281 ATKVDLDGAL

-303 ITGLLDASDANA
+303 ITGLLDATDKNA

-336 NVTNNTYKGEKD
+336 NVTDNTYSGDKGNK
-348 HKVIDKVGEAQ
+348 KVVKVGDAQ
-359 LNLKNGGQIQIADLG
+359 LNLKKGGQILIADLG
-374 VINVNNLTTDNASA
+374 VINVNNLVTDNASA
-388 AQIELQG
+388 AQIQLQG

-406 FTNNGDAAINAFAT
+406 FTNNGDATINAFAT

-432 RCFMGT
+432 KCFMGT

-466 PKDENKEQYGYI
+466 PKDEDNEQYGYI

-548 VVNGTV
+548 VVNGKA

-569 IAATDINKG
+569 IAATDIDKG

-590 YSTNMT
+590 YSTTMT

-604 KNNGIDANCVVK
+604 KKNKIDANCVVK

-629 EFYDKE
+629 EFYDNE

-651 SANSNLYSL
+651 SANGNLYSL

-670 VNVFNGIDLRQE
+670 VNVFNGIDLRQD
-682 KATTTF
+682 KATKSF
-688 TTKGNV
+688 TTNGNV

-709 IYVCQGEEGL
+709 IYVCQGERGI
-719 VRYNANGDKVWA
+719 VRYNANGEKVWD
-731 YKVPTIANQ
+731 YTVPTIANQ
-740 KSEKFGSVK
+740 KSEKYGNVK

-775 KADGKELCHR
+775 KADGKEVCHR

>member
-1 MKVINSKLA
+1 MKVFNSKLA

-19 ASCSDSNSDPTGGE
+19 ASCSDNTSDPTGGD
-33 TGVKPEVNSVELTAS
+33 GVKSEVNSVELTAL

-53 INYKNSTANA
+53 INYKNSTAMA
-63 RKFFASRG
+63 RKFFATRG

-78 TTMPDFPKK
+78 TAMPDFPTK
-87 PKVIK
+87 PGVIK
-92 ELNAATDLVY
+92 GLTKATDLVFN
-102 SESNPTNTYV
+102 ESNPTNTY
-112 IKNNNKLDFTGHKI
+112 INENTNKLDFTGKKI

-133 SGDCKMTYDESL
+133 TGDCKMTYDKSL

-151 LAKGASLEYTGT
+151 LAKGATLEYTGT
-163 GSMIKA
+163 GSMIQA

-178 CIIKANKAKK
+178 SIIKATN
-188 AENATRA
+188 NN
-195 DDATTTETATPAESI
+195 I
-210 VVEGQLYAAWEGQG
+210 VVEGGLYAAWEGQG
-224 EKDKLHGGFGAVKAS
+224 EKDILHGGFGAVESK
-239 VNPLQKITFKS
+239 VNPTQNITFKS

-257 GSIRATDLTIEDG
+257 GSIRAKNLTIEDG

-291 KVGGFCKSENLN
+291 KVGGFCKTGNLN
-303 ITGLLDASDANA
+303 ITGLLDASNANA

-336 NVTNNTYKGEKD
+336 NVTDNTYSGDKGNK
-348 HKVIDKVGEAQ
+348 KVVKVGEAE
-359 LNLKNGGQIQIADLG
+359 LNLKKGGQIQIADLG
-374 VINVNNLTTDNASA
+374 VINVNNLVTDNASA
-388 AQIELQG
+388 AQIQLQG

-406 FTNNGDAAINAFAT
+406 FTNNGDATINAFAT

-432 RCFMGT
+432 KCFMGT
-438 TQMPSSGDLDIS
+438 TLMPSSGDLDIS

-457 KATSGALVE
+457 KATSGALVK
-466 PKDENKEQYGYI
+466 PKDEDNEQYGYI

-548 VVNGTV
+548 VVNGKA

-590 YSTNMT
+590 YSTTMT
-596 QYVLDALN
+596 QYVLDAVN
-604 KNNGIDANCVVK
+604 KKNGFDANCVVK

-651 SANSNLYSL
+651 SANGNLYSL

-670 VNVFNGIDLRQE
+670 VNVFNGIDLRQD
-682 KATTTF
+682 KTTTSF
-688 TTKGNV
+688 TTDGNV
-694 GPEDGKNTVAVDGTD
+694 GPENGKNTVAVDGTD
-709 IYVCQGEEGL
+709 IYVCQGERGI
-719 VRYNANGDKVWA
+719 VRYNANGEKVWD
-731 YKVPTIANQ
+731 YTVPTIANQ
-740 KSEKFGSVK
+740 KSEKYGNVK
-749 GYCNGVVISGN
+749 GYCNGVAISGN

-765 AGGYGVVVLN
+765 AGGYGIVVLN
-775 KADGKELCHR
+775 KADGKEVCHR

>member
-1 MKVINSKLA
+1 MKVFNSTLA

-19 ASCSDSNSDPTGGE
+19 ASCSDSTSDPTGGD
-33 TGVKPEVNSVELTAS
+33 GVKSEVNSVELTAL

-53 INYKNSTANA
+53 INYKNSTAMA
-63 RKFFASRG
+63 RKFFATRG

-78 TTMPDFPKK
+78 TAMPNFPTK
-87 PKVIK
+87 PQLIK
-92 ELNAATDLVY
+92 ELTKATDLVFD
-102 SESNPTNTYV
+102 EGNPTNTYI
-112 IKNNNKLDFTGHKI
+112 IKNKLDFTDHKI

-133 SGDCKMTYDESL
+133 SGDSKMTYNESL

-151 LAKGASLEYTGT
+151 LAKGATLEYTGT

-178 CIIKANKAKK
+178 SAIKATND
-188 AENATRA
+188 N
-195 DDATTTETATPAESI
+195 I
-210 VVEGQLYAAWEGQG
+210 VVEGELYAAWEGQG
-224 EKDKLHGGFGAVKAS
+224 EENILHGGFGAVESK
-239 VNPLQKITFKS
+239 VNPTQNITFKS

-257 GSIRATDLTIEDG
+257 GSIRAKNLTIEDG

-303 ITGLLDASDANA
+303 ITGLLDASNANS
-315 VVKVTKQLNLENGS
+315 VVKVTKQLNLEDGS

-336 NVTNNTYKGEKD
+336 NVTDNTYEGTKNGKD
-348 HKVIDKVGEAQ
+348 VVNVGDAQ
-359 LNLKNGGQIQIADLG
+359 LNLKEGGQIQIADLG
-374 VINVNNLTTDNASA
+374 VVNVNNLVTDNASA
-388 AQIELQG
+388 AQIQLQG

-406 FTNNGDAAINAFAT
+406 FTNNGDATINAFAT

-432 RCFMGT
+432 KCFMGT

-457 KATSGALVE
+457 KATSGQLVIR
-466 PKDENKEQYGYI
+466 KDETKEQYGYT
-478 LSDEAKKASATPKLD
+478 LSEEAKNASATPKLD

-548 VVNGTV
+548 IVNGKA

-590 YSTNMT
+590 YSTTMT

-604 KNNGIDANCVVK
+604 KKNGFDANCVVK

-651 SANSNLYSL
+651 SANGNLYSL

-670 VNVFNGIDLRQE
+670 VNVFNGIDLRQD
-682 KATTTF
+682 KTTTSF
-688 TTKGNV
+688 TTDGNV
-694 GPEDGKNTVAVDGTD
+694 GPEKGKNTVAVDGTD
-709 IYVCQGEEGL
+709 IYVCQGERGI
-719 VRYNANGDKVWA
+719 VRYNANGEKVWD
-731 YKVPTIANQ
+731 YTVPTIAKQ
-740 KSEKFGSVK
+740 KSEKYGSVK
-749 GYCNGVVISGN
+749 GYCNGVAISGN

-775 KADGKELCHR
+775 KADGKEVCHR

>member
-1 MKVINSKLA
+1 MKVFNSKLA
-10 AIGLAAFVF
+10 AIGLATFVF
-19 ASCSDSNSDPTGGE
+19 ASCSDNTSDPTGGD
-33 TGVKPEVNSVELTAS
+33 GVKSEVNSVELTAL

-53 INYKNSTANA
+53 INYKNSTAMA
-63 RKFFASRG
+63 RKFFATRG

-78 TTMPDFPKK
+78 TAMPGFPTK
-87 PKVIK
+87 PNVIK
-92 ELNAATDLVY
+92 DLPKATDLVFN
-102 SESNPTNTYV
+102 ESNPTNTYI
-112 IKNNNKLDFTGHKI
+112 IKNKNKLDFTGHKI

-151 LAKGASLEYTGT
+151 LAKGATLEYTGT
-163 GSMIKA
+163 GSMIQA

-178 CIIKANKAKK
+178 SIIKATNS
-188 AENATRA
+188 NNN
-195 DDATTTETATPAESI
+195 I
-210 VVEGQLYAAWEGQG
+210 VVEGGLYASWEGQG
-224 EKDKLHGGFGAVKAS
+224 EEDILHGGFGAVESK
-239 VNPLQKITFKS
+239 VNPTQNITFKS

-257 GSIRATDLTIEDG
+257 GSIRAKNLTIEDG

-291 KVGGFCKSENLN
+291 KVGGFCKTGNLN
-303 ITGLLDASDANA
+303 ITGLLDASNTNA
-315 VVKVTKQLNLENGS
+315 VVKVTKQLNLEDGS

-336 NVTNNTYKGEKD
+336 NVTDNTYSGDKGNK
-348 HKVIDKVGEAQ
+348 KVVKVGEAE
-359 LNLKNGGQIQIADLG
+359 LNLKKGGQIQIADLG
-374 VINVNNLTTDNASA
+374 VVNVNNLVTDNASA
-388 AQIELQG
+388 AQIQLQG

-406 FTNNGDAAINAFAT
+406 FTNNGDATINAFAT

-432 RCFMGT
+432 KCFMGT
-438 TQMPSSGDLDIS
+438 TLMPSSGDLDIS

-466 PKDENKEQYGYI
+466 PKDEDNEQYGYI

-548 VVNGTV
+548 VVNGKA

-590 YSTNMT
+590 YSTTMT
-596 QYVLDALN
+596 QYVLDAVN
-604 KNNGIDANCVVK
+604 KKNGFDANCVVK

-641 QTTADAKGLA
+641 QTTTDAKGLA
-651 SANSNLYSL
+651 SANGSLYSL
-660 LATGKNTTGT
+660 LAKGNNTTGT
-670 VNVFNGIDLRQE
+670 VNVFNGIDLRQD
-682 KATTTF
+682 KTTTSF
-688 TTKGNV
+688 TTDGNV
-694 GPEDGKNTVAVDGTD
+694 GPENGKNTVAVDGTD
-709 IYVCQGEEGL
+709 IYVCQGERGI
-719 VRYNANGDKVWA
+719 VRYNANGEKVWD
-731 YKVPTIANQ
+731 YTVPTIANQ
-740 KSEKFGSVK
+740 KSEKYGNVK
-749 GYCNGVVISGN
+749 GYCNGVAISGN

-775 KADGKELCHR
+775 KADGKEVCHR

>member
-1 MKVINSKLA
+1 MKVFNSKLA

-19 ASCSDSNSDPTGGE
+19 ASCSDNTSDPTGGD
-33 TGVKPEVNSVELTAS
+33 GVKSEVNSVELTAL

-53 INYKNSTANA
+53 INYKNSTAMA
-63 RKFFASRG
+63 RKFFATRG

-78 TTMPDFPKK
+78 TAMPNFPTK
-87 PKVIK
+87 PQLIK
-92 ELNAATDLVY
+92 ELTKATDLVFD
-102 SESNPTNTYV
+102 EGNPTNTYI
-112 IKNNNKLDFTGHKI
+112 IKNKNKLDFTDHKI

-133 SGDCKMTYDESL
+133 SGDCKMTYDKSL

-151 LAKGASLEYTGT
+151 LAKGATLEYTGT
-163 GSMIKA
+163 GSMIQA

-178 CIIKANKAKK
+178 SIIKATNS
-188 AENATRA
+188 NNN
-195 DDATTTETATPAESI
+195 I
-210 VVEGQLYAAWEGQG
+210 VVEGELYAAWEGQG
-224 EKDKLHGGFGAVKAS
+224 EKDILHGGFGAVESK
-239 VNPLQKITFKS
+239 VNPTQNITFKS

-257 GSIRATDLTIEDG
+257 GSIRAKNLTIEDG

-291 KVGGFCKSENLN
+291 KVGGFCKTGNLN
-303 ITGLLDASDANA
+303 ITGLLDASNANA

-336 NVTNNTYKGEKD
+336 NVTDNTYSGDKGNK
-348 HKVIDKVGEAQ
+348 KVVKVGEAE

-374 VINVNNLTTDNASA
+374 VVNVNNLVTDNASA
-388 AQIELQG
+388 AQIQLQG

-406 FTNNGDAAINAFAT
+406 FTNNGDATINAFAT

-432 RCFMGT
+432 KCFMGT
-438 TQMPSSGDLDIS
+438 TLMPSSGDLDIS

-457 KATSGALVE
+457 KATSGALIE
-466 PKDENKEQYGYI
+466 PKDEDNEQYGYI

-493 LVASFGENNGMSA
+493 LIASFGENNGMSA

-548 VVNGTV
+548 VVNGKA

-590 YSTNMT
+590 YSTTMT
-596 QYVLDALN
+596 QYVLDAVN
-604 KNNGIDANCVVK
+604 KKNGIDANCVVK

-651 SANSNLYSL
+651 SANGNLYSL

-670 VNVFNGIDLRQE
+670 VNVFNGIDLRQD
-682 KATTTF
+682 KATKTF
-688 TTKGNV
+688 TTDGNV
-694 GPEDGKNTVAVDGTD
+694 GPENGKNTVAVDGTD
-709 IYVCQGEEGL
+709 IYVCQGERGI
-719 VRYNANGDKVWA
+719 VRYNANGEKVWD
-731 YKVPTIANQ
+731 YTVPTIANQ
-740 KSEKFGSVK
+740 KSEKYGSVK
-749 GYCNGVVISGN
+749 GYCNGVAISGN

-775 KADGKELCHR
+775 KADGKEVCHR